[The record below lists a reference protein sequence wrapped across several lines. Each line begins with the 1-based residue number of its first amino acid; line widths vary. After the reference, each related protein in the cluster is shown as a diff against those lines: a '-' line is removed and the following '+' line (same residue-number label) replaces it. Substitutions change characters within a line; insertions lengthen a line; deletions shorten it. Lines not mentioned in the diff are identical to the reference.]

1 MLKEYLESIK
11 DLTPESNE
19 LTHRTFLQILLI
31 SLKDDFN
38 TEFKIEHE
46 PKKDKQGGQPD
57 FRVSY
62 QGLNIGYIENKRV
75 GTDLIQLL
83 KSDQI
88 LKYLELNPNLMLTDY
103 LNFVWVGK
111 DENNAPL
118 IKKEISVSS
127 LDELSKPLKPNP
139 QTECDLVE
147 LFKSFFNYE
156 AAPITNAKDFATHLS
171 APTKY
176 LKDALIQYQEK
187 AQVSSIFNN
196 FKEYL
201 YEELSFEDFS
211 DALAQTLTY
220 SLFLAKLNHP
230 FEKINLDNVRSSIPE
245 NFAVIRE
252 MADFL
257 KKLDAIKEIQWLLDE
272 ILSLINHVNMDSIIK
287 DLNDDKDPYLH
298 FYETFLSAYDPK
310 LREKK
315 GVYYTP
321 DSVVKFIINAL
332 DSLLK
337 THFKDAP
344 LGLKSALDN
353 ENIKLLDFAT
363 GTGTFLLEAFRKAL
377 ETRKTSDGGTSTKED
392 KYQNLLKQFYGF
404 EYLIAPYAIAHLN
417 LSQAFKEEFK
427 KPLKE
432 NDALQIILTNTL
444 IQPSEIAA
452 DRGLQPIF
460 EKELKSAQE
469 IKKDEKILI
478 ITGNPPYSGASSNEG
493 LFEWEVR
500 ATYGIEPEF
509 QTIEI
514 ERNVK
519 LTDKIKKLLKNIQT
533 QNEGDK
539 SVKNTNKDA
548 LKNLKKL
555 HSKYKLQKEKN
566 PKWLLD
572 DYVKFMRFAQ
582 NKIES
587 LGHGLFGFISN
598 NAFLD
603 NPTFRGLRR
612 SLLECY
618 DELYILNLHGNAR
631 KKEETPQGAKDEN
644 VFNIMQGVS
653 INLFVKKAQA
663 TKQKIL
669 QKIYYYDVYG
679 ERAEKYDFLA
689 QNDLNSIEWLELA
702 PREPFYLL
710 IPQKT
715 SLLDEYEQG
724 FSVQDMFQVGSTG
737 ICSQRDHVVFH
748 KDKESLLKLL
758 KDFSTLEPSELRR
771 IYNIKKDGRDW
782 RLEYA
787 IKDVKANANNLE
799 EYIVSCQ
806 YRPFDFY
813 YTYYTGKSKSFIAYP
828 RGEVFKHM
836 LPPPTNPKTPNQTCK
851 NVALNIARQ
860 SKMHGEW
867 RYVMA
872 HKELVDINLIASA
885 GSMGVGY
892 NYPICQFN
900 NPNYT
905 ENFTP
910 EFRSFIDKHYNHSFE
925 PLEVLGYIYALLYSP
940 NYRKRYEEFLKA
952 DYPKILFTNN
962 KDLFRVL
969 SLLGIELIGLHVLN
983 QESLNHSFEKLK
995 DATIGG
1001 SYYKEAHERNPIIK
1015 KPSYNEPEQRLYINH
1030 SAYFRGVS
1038 EEIYNYMIGGYG
1050 VLDKY
1055 LKSHKNESCNFDH
1068 VSNIIKVIART
1079 IEIQKTLGFLTSDLP
1094 HLKGNDSQA
1103 LMQEILQNPP
1113 PPPHLIPIS
1122 PLSYRAKPKPSEIL
1136 TLMPHSS
1143 AKKQAITISIAEAE
1157 VQPSLYSV
1165 LPNLALICDRG
1176 SKVSP
1181 ISNVFVTNMLCDL
1194 HVNGSGSYAFLL
1206 YRLE

>member
-11 DLTPESNE
+11 DLTPEKNE
-19 LTHRTFLQILLI
+19 HTHRAFLQKLLT
-31 SLKDDFN
+31 SLKENFN

-46 PKKDKQGGQPD
+46 PNRDKQGGQPD
-57 FRVSY
+57 FRISY
-62 QGLNIGYIENKRV
+62 QGRNIGYIENKRV
-75 GTDLIQLL
+75 GTDLNQLL
-83 KSDQI
+83 KSDQV

-103 LNFVWVGK
+103 LDFVWVGK
-111 DENNAPL
+111 DEENKPL
-118 IKKEISVSS
+118 IKREISIAS
-127 LDELSKPLKPNP
+127 LDELSKSLKPKP
-139 QTECDLVE
+139 QTERDLIAF
-147 LFKSFFNYE
+147 FKGFFNHE

-176 LKDALIQYQEK
+176 LKDALIQYQK
-187 AQVSSIFNN
+187 DTHVSSIFNN

-211 DALAQTLTY
+211 DAFAQTLTY
-220 SLFLAKLNHP
+220 SLFIAKLNHP
-230 FEKINLDNVRSSIPE
+230 FEKINLDNVRSSIPK

-257 KKLDAIKEIQWLLDE
+257 KKLDAIQEIQWLLNE
-272 ILSLINHVNMDSIIK
+272 ILNSINHVDMDSILK

-321 DSVVKFIINAL
+321 DSVVEFIINAL
-332 DSLLK
+332 DSLLT

-377 ETRKTSDGGTSTKED
+377 ETRKTSDGGISTKED

-444 IQPSEIAA
+444 IQPSEIVAY
-452 DRGLQPIF
+452 RGLNPIF
-460 EKELKSAQE
+460 EKELSNAQE
-469 IKKDEKILI
+469 IKKNENILI
-478 ITGNPPYSGASSNEG
+478 ITGNPPYSGASENKG
-493 LFEWEVR
+493 LFEWEVK

-514 ERNVK
+514 EKNIK
-519 LTDKIKKLLKNIQT
+519 LTDKIQTLLKNIQT
-533 QNEGDK
+533 QKESGSK
-539 SVKNTNKDA
+539 KDLKA
-548 LKNLKKL
+548 LKNL

-663 TKQKIL
+663 TKQKIC
-669 QKIYYYDVYG
+669 YYDVYG
-679 ERAEKYDFLA
+679 ERAEKYAFLA
-689 QNDLNSIEWLELA
+689 QNDLNSINWLELA

-710 IPQKT
+710 IPQET
-715 SLLDEYEQG
+715 PLLEEYEQG
-724 FSVQDMFQVGSTG
+724 FSVQEMFQIGSTG

-758 KDFSTLEPSELRR
+758 KDFSTLEPVELRR

-836 LPPPTNPKTPNQTCK
+836 LP
-851 NVALNIARQ
+851 
-860 SKMHGEW
+860 
-867 RYVMA
+867 
-872 HKELVDINLIASA
+872 
-885 GSMGVGY
+885 
-892 NYPICQFN
+892 
-900 NPNYT
+900 
-905 ENFTP
+905 
-910 EFRSFIDKHYNHSFE
+910 
-925 PLEVLGYIYALLYSP
+925 SP
-940 NYRKRYEEFLKA
+940 
-952 DYPKILFTNN
+952 
-962 KDLFRVL
+962 
-969 SLLGIELIGLHVLN
+969 
-983 QESLNHSFEKLK
+983 
-995 DATIGG
+995 
-1001 SYYKEAHERNPIIK
+1001 
-1015 KPSYNEPEQRLYINH
+1015 
-1030 SAYFRGVS
+1030 
-1038 EEIYNYMIGGYG
+1038 
-1050 VLDKY
+1050 
-1055 LKSHKNESCNFDH
+1055 
-1068 VSNIIKVIART
+1068 
-1079 IEIQKTLGFLTSDLP
+1079 
-1094 HLKGNDSQA
+1094 
-1103 LMQEILQNPP
+1103 
-1113 PPPHLIPIS
+1113 
-1122 PLSYRAKPKPSEIL
+1122 
-1136 TLMPHSS
+1136 
-1143 AKKQAITISIAEAE
+1143 
-1157 VQPSLYSV
+1157 
-1165 LPNLALICDRG
+1165 
-1176 SKVSP
+1176 
-1181 ISNVFVTNMLCDL
+1181 
-1194 HVNGSGSYAFLL
+1194 
-1206 YRLE
+1206 

>member
-11 DLTPESNE
+11 DITDKENE
-19 LTHRTFLQILLI
+19 LTHRLFLHNLLDK
-31 SLKDDFN
+31 LKDHFN
-38 TEFKIEHE
+38 KEFKIEHE
-46 PKKDKQGGQPD
+46 PKRDQGSQPD
-57 FRVSY
+57 FRVSF

-75 GTDLIQLL
+75 GTDLRKIVESE

-103 LNFVWVGK
+103 LNFMWVGK

-118 IKKEISVSS
+118 IKKTISIAS

-139 QTECDLVE
+139 QTERDLIE

-171 APTKY
+171 PRTRC
-176 LKDALIQYQEK
+176 LKEALNKNQEK
-187 AQVSSIFNN
+187 TQVSSIFNN
-196 FKEYL
+196 FKAYL

-220 SLFLAKLNHP
+220 SLFLSKLNHP
-230 FEKINLDNVRSSIPE
+230 FEKINLDNVRSSIPK

-257 KKLDAIKEIQWLLDE
+257 KKLDEIKEIQWLLNE
-272 ILSLINHVNMDSIIK
+272 ILSSINHVDMDSILK
-287 DLNDDKDPYLH
+287 DLKDDKDPYLH

-310 LREKK
+310 LRESK

-377 ETRKTSDGGTSTKED
+377 ETRKTSDGGISTKEE

-432 NDALQIILTNTL
+432 NDALKIILTNTL

-452 DRGLQPIF
+452 HRGLQPIF
-460 EKELKSAQE
+460 EKELKSAQK

-514 ERNVK
+514 EKKVK
-519 LTDKIKKLLKNIQT
+519 LTDKIQTLLNNIQKQKESGSKNALKELKN
-533 QNEGDK
+533 
-539 SVKNTNKDA
+539 
-548 LKNLKKL
+548 L

-618 DELYILNLHGNAR
+618 DELYIINLHGNAR
-631 KKEETPQGAKDEN
+631 KKEKTPQGAKDEN

-653 INLFVKKAQA
+653 INLFVKKAPA
-663 TKQKIL
+663 TRQKIF
-669 QKIYYYDVYG
+669 YYDVCG
-679 ERAEKYDFLA
+679 QRAEKYAFLA

-715 SLLDEYEQG
+715 PLLEEYEQG
-724 FSVQDMFQVGSTG
+724 FSVQEVFQVGGTG
-737 ICSQRDHVVFH
+737 ICSKKDHVVFH

-771 IYNIKKDGRDW
+771 KYDIGDDSRDW
-782 RLEYA
+782 RLNNA
-787 IKDVKANANNLE
+787 IKEVKTNIKRLE

-806 YRPFDFY
+806 YRPFDY
-813 YTYYTGKSKSFIAYP
+813 RWTYYTPNSRTFLAYP
-828 RGEVFKHM
+828 VYDVFKHM
-836 LPPPTNPKTPNQTCK
+836 LPPPPPN
-851 NVALNIARQ
+851 
-860 SKMHGEW
+860 
-867 RYVMA
+867 
-872 HKELVDINLIASA
+872 
-885 GSMGVGY
+885 
-892 NYPICQFN
+892 
-900 NPNYT
+900 
-905 ENFTP
+905 
-910 EFRSFIDKHYNHSFE
+910 
-925 PLEVLGYIYALLYSP
+925 
-940 NYRKRYEEFLKA
+940 
-952 DYPKILFTNN
+952 
-962 KDLFRVL
+962 
-969 SLLGIELIGLHVLN
+969 
-983 QESLNHSFEKLK
+983 
-995 DATIGG
+995 
-1001 SYYKEAHERNPIIK
+1001 
-1015 KPSYNEPEQRLYINH
+1015 KP
-1030 SAYFRGVS
+1030 
-1038 EEIYNYMIGGYG
+1038 
-1050 VLDKY
+1050 
-1055 LKSHKNESCNFDH
+1055 
-1068 VSNIIKVIART
+1068 
-1079 IEIQKTLGFLTSDLP
+1079 
-1094 HLKGNDSQA
+1094 
-1103 LMQEILQNPP
+1103 
-1113 PPPHLIPIS
+1113 
-1122 PLSYRAKPKPSEIL
+1122 
-1136 TLMPHSS
+1136 
-1143 AKKQAITISIAEAE
+1143 
-1157 VQPSLYSV
+1157 
-1165 LPNLALICDRG
+1165 
-1176 SKVSP
+1176 
-1181 ISNVFVTNMLCDL
+1181 
-1194 HVNGSGSYAFLL
+1194 
-1206 YRLE
+1206 

>member
-11 DLTPESNE
+11 DLTLEKNE
-19 LTHRTFLQILLI
+19 LTHRPSLHNLL
-31 SLKDDFN
+31 SRLKNHFN
-38 TEFKIEHE
+38 KEFKIEHE
-46 PKKDKQGGQPD
+46 PKREQGSQPD
-57 FRVSY
+57 FRVSF
-62 QGLNIGYIENKRV
+62 QGLNIGYIENKKV
-75 GTDLIQLL
+75 GVNLSQLL
-83 KSDQI
+83 KEDQI
-88 LKYLELNPNLMLTDY
+88 RKYLELNPNLMLTDY
-103 LNFVWVGK
+103 LNFMWVGK

-118 IKKEISVSS
+118 IKKEISVAS
-127 LDELSKPLKPNP
+127 LDELSKPLKPKP
-139 QTECDLVE
+139 QTERDLIE
-147 LFKSFFNYE
+147 LFKSFFNHE

-171 APTKY
+171 PRTRY
-176 LKDALIQYQEK
+176 LKDALIKYQEK
-187 AQVSSIFNN
+187 TQVSSIFKN

-230 FEKINLDNVRSSIPE
+230 FEKINLDNVRSSIPK

-257 KKLDAIKEIQWLLDE
+257 KKLDEIQEIQWLLNE
-272 ILSLINHVNMDSIIK
+272 ILSSINHVDMDSILK

-310 LREKK
+310 LRESK

-377 ETRKTSDGGTSTKED
+377 EMRKTSDGGISTKED

-417 LSQAFKEEFK
+417 ISQAFKEEFK

-432 NDALQIILTNTL
+432 NDAFKIILTNTL

-469 IKKDEKILI
+469 IKKDENILI

-493 LFEWEVR
+493 LFEWEVK

-514 ERNVK
+514 EKKAK
-519 LTDKIKKLLKNIQT
+519 LTDKIKKLLKNLQT
-533 QNEGDK
+533 QKESSNQTQKQSNK

-548 LKNLKKL
+548 LKSLKQL
-555 HSKYKLQKEKN
+555 HSKYKLQDEKN

-631 KKEETPQGAKDEN
+631 KKEKTPQGTDDEN

-653 INLFVKKAQA
+653 INLFVKKAQT
-663 TKQKIL
+663 TKQKIH
-669 QKIYYYDVYG
+669 YYDVYG
-679 ERAEKYDFLA
+679 ERAEKYAFLA
-689 QNDLNSIEWLELA
+689 QNDLNSIEWLELI

-710 IPQKT
+710 LPLET
-715 SLLDEYEQG
+715 RLLDEYEQG
-724 FSVQDMFQVGSTG
+724 FSVKDMFQVGGTG
-737 ICSQRDHVVFH
+737 ICSKRDHVVFH
-748 KDKESLLKLL
+748 KTKESLLELL

-771 IYNIKKDGRDW
+771 KYD
-782 RLEYA
+782 
-787 IKDVKANANNLE
+787 IKDTEGWKLGRAIENVKKNQHNLE
-799 EYIVSCQ
+799 KYIVLCQ
-806 YRPFDFY
+806 YRPFDY
-813 YTYYTGKSKSFIAYP
+813 RWTYYTDKSCGFLARPVYD
-828 RGEVFKHM
+828 VFKHM
-836 LPPPTNPKTPNQTCK
+836 LPPPPPPTNPKTPNQTRK
-851 NVALNIARQ
+851 NVALITSRRFCQ
-860 SKMHGEW
+860 SQK
-867 RYVMA
+867 
-872 HKELVDINLIASA
+872 S
-885 GSMGVGY
+885 GVGFVSNKISDLRTWTCPGMEGGDY
-892 NYPICQFN
+892 VNPLYH

-910 EFRSFIDKHYNHSFE
+910 EFRGFIDKHYNHSFE
-925 PLEVLGYIYALLYSP
+925 PLEILGYIYALLYSP
-940 NYRKRYEEFLKA
+940 NYRKRYEGFLKI
-952 DYPKILFTNN
+952 DYPKILFTEN
-962 KDLFRVL
+962 KDLFRAL

-983 QESLNHSFEKLK
+983 QESLNYSFEKLK
-995 DATIGG
+995 DATIGESG
-1001 SYYKEAHERNPIIK
+1001 YIEAHERNPIIS
-1015 KPSYNEPEQRLYINH
+1015 KPSHNEQRLYINY
-1030 SAYFRGVS
+1030 SAYFSGVS
-1038 EEIYNYMIGGYG
+1038 QEIYDYRIGGYC

-1055 LKSHKNESCNFDH
+1055 LKSHKNEPCDFDH
-1068 VSNIIKVIART
+1068 VTNIIKVIART

-1094 HLKGNDSQA
+1094 HLKGNDSKA

-1113 PPPHLIPIS
+1113 PPPPFN
-1122 PLSYRAKPKPSEIL
+1122 
-1136 TLMPHSS
+1136 TN
-1143 AKKQAITISIAEAE
+1143 
-1157 VQPSLYSV
+1157 V
-1165 LPNLALICDRG
+1165 ALILSRQAKAIGDLDFDGAFISKEASDNNIYRRG
-1176 SKVSP
+1176 GG
-1181 ISNVFVTNMLCDL
+1181 T
-1194 HVNGSGSYAFLL
+1194 AFPLFCL
-1206 YRLE
+1206 A

>member
-1 MLKEYLESIK
+1 MLKEYLEGIK

-19 LTHRTFLQILLI
+19 LTHRLFLHNLLI
-31 SLKDDFN
+31 SLKENFN
-38 TEFKIEHE
+38 KEFKIEHE
-46 PKKDKQGGQPD
+46 PNRDKQGGQPD

-75 GTDLIQLL
+75 GTDLRKIVESE
-83 KSDQI
+83 KSKQI

-103 LNFVWVGK
+103 LNFMWVGK

-118 IKKEISVSS
+118 IKKEISVAS

-139 QTECDLVE
+139 QTERDLIE
-147 LFKSFFNYE
+147 LFKSFFNHE

-171 APTKY
+171 PRTKY
-176 LKDALIQYQEK
+176 LKDALIKYQEK
-187 AQVSSIFNN
+187 VQVSSIFNN

-211 DALAQTLTY
+211 DVLAQTLTY

-230 FEKINLDNVRSSIPE
+230 FEKINLDNVRSSIPK

-257 KKLDAIKEIQWLLDE
+257 KKLDEIEEIQWLLNE
-272 ILSLINHVNMDSIIK
+272 ILSSINHVDMDSILK

-310 LREKK
+310 LRESK

-432 NDALQIILTNTL
+432 NDALKIILTNTL
-444 IQPSEIAA
+444 IQPKETDSDYRHLFNHI
-452 DRGLQPIF
+452 LQ
-460 EKELKSAQE
+460 EELNNAQK
-469 IKKDEKILI
+469 IKNENILI

-493 LFEWEVR
+493 LFEWEVK

-514 ERNVK
+514 EKKVK
-519 LTDKIKKLLKNIQT
+519 LTDKIQTLLKNIQT
-533 QNEGDK
+533 QKESG
-539 SVKNTNKDA
+539 SKNA
-548 LKNLKKL
+548 LKELKSL

-582 NKIES
+582 NKIKS

-631 KKEETPQGAKDEN
+631 KKEKTPQGAKDEN
-644 VFNIMQGVS
+644 VFNIKQGVS
-653 INLFVKKAQA
+653 INLFVKKAQT
-663 TKQKIL
+663 TKQKIH
-669 QKIYYYDVYG
+669 YYDVYG
-679 ERAEKYDFLA
+679 ERAEKYAFLA
-689 QNDLNSIEWLELA
+689 QNDLNSIEWLELT

-710 IPQKT
+710 LPLET
-715 SLLDEYEQG
+715 RLLDEYEQG
-724 FSVQDMFQVGSTG
+724 FSVQKMFQIGSTG

-758 KDFSTLEPSELRR
+758 KDFSTLEPNELRR
-771 IYNIKKDGRDW
+771 KYNIGDDGRDW

-787 IKDVKANANNLE
+787 IRDVRANADNLE
-799 EYIVSCQ
+799 KYIVLCQ
-806 YRPFDFY
+806 YRPFDY
-813 YTYYTGKSKSFIAYP
+813 RWTYYTGKSKSFIAYP
-828 RGEVFKHM
+828 RSEVFKHM
-836 LPPPTNPKTPNQTCK
+836 LPPQQTLKHPTK
-851 NVALNIARQ
+851 
-860 SKMHGEW
+860 
-867 RYVMA
+867 
-872 HKELVDINLIASA
+872 
-885 GSMGVGY
+885 
-892 NYPICQFN
+892 
-900 NPNYT
+900 
-905 ENFTP
+905 
-910 EFRSFIDKHYNHSFE
+910 
-925 PLEVLGYIYALLYSP
+925 
-940 NYRKRYEEFLKA
+940 
-952 DYPKILFTNN
+952 
-962 KDLFRVL
+962 
-969 SLLGIELIGLHVLN
+969 
-983 QESLNHSFEKLK
+983 
-995 DATIGG
+995 
-1001 SYYKEAHERNPIIK
+1001 
-1015 KPSYNEPEQRLYINH
+1015 
-1030 SAYFRGVS
+1030 
-1038 EEIYNYMIGGYG
+1038 
-1050 VLDKY
+1050 
-1055 LKSHKNESCNFDH
+1055 
-1068 VSNIIKVIART
+1068 
-1079 IEIQKTLGFLTSDLP
+1079 
-1094 HLKGNDSQA
+1094 
-1103 LMQEILQNPP
+1103 
-1113 PPPHLIPIS
+1113 
-1122 PLSYRAKPKPSEIL
+1122 RAKMS
-1136 TLMPHSS
+1136 
-1143 AKKQAITISIAEAE
+1143 
-1157 VQPSLYSV
+1157 
-1165 LPNLALICDRG
+1165 R
-1176 SKVSP
+1176 
-1181 ISNVFVTNMLCDL
+1181 
-1194 HVNGSGSYAFLL
+1194 
-1206 YRLE
+1206 

>member
-19 LTHRTFLQILLI
+19 LTHRTFLQILLKG
-31 SLKDDFN
+31 LKDNFN
-38 TEFKIEHE
+38 KEFKIEHE
-46 PKKDKQGGQPD
+46 PNRDKQGGQPD
-57 FRVSY
+57 FRISY

-75 GTDLIQLL
+75 GTNLNRLL

-88 LKYLELNPNLMLTDY
+88 LKYLKLNPNLMLTDY

-111 DENNAPL
+111 DEENKPS
-118 IKKEISVSS
+118 IKREISIAS
-127 LDELSKPLKPNP
+127 LDELSKPLKPKP
-139 QTECDLVE
+139 QTERDLIE
-147 LFKSFFNYE
+147 LFRGFFNHE
-156 AAPITNAKDFATHLS
+156 AAPITNAKDFANALS

-176 LKDALIQYQEK
+176 LKDALIAYQKDE
-187 AQVSSIFNN
+187 QVSSIFKN

-211 DALAQTLTY
+211 DAFAQTLTY
-220 SLFLAKLNHP
+220 SLFIAKLNHP
-230 FEKINLDNVRSSIPE
+230 FEKIDLDNVRSSIPK

-257 KKLDAIKEIQWLLDE
+257 KKLDAIQEIQWLLNE
-272 ILSLINHVNMDSIIK
+272 ILSLINHVDMGSIIK

-321 DSVVKFIINAL
+321 DSVVEFIINAL

-377 ETRKTSDGGTSTKED
+377 EMRKTSDGGISTKED

-432 NDALQIILTNTL
+432 NDALKIILTNTL
-444 IQPSEIAA
+444 IQPSEIVAY
-452 DRGLQPIF
+452 RGLNPIF
-460 EKELKSAQE
+460 EKELSNAQE
-469 IKKDEKILI
+469 IKKNENILI
-478 ITGNPPYSGASSNEG
+478 ITGNPPYSGASENKG
-493 LFEWEVR
+493 LFEWEVK

-514 ERNVK
+514 EKNVK
-519 LTDKIKKLLKNIQT
+519 LTDKIQTLLKNIQK
-533 QNEGDK
+533 QKESG
-539 SVKNTNKDA
+539 SKND
-548 LKNLKKL
+548 LKKL
-555 HSKYKLQKEKN
+555 KSLHSKHKLQKEKN

-653 INLFVKKAQA
+653 INLFVKKAQT
-663 TKQKIL
+663 TKPKIF
-669 QKIYYYDVYG
+669 YYDVYG
-679 ERAEKYDFLA
+679 ERAEKYAFLA

-702 PREPFYLL
+702 PREPFYSL
-710 IPQKT
+710 IPQET
-715 SLLDEYEQG
+715 PLLEEYEQG
-724 FSVQDMFQVGSTG
+724 FSVQEMFQISSVGIVTG
-737 ICSQRDHVVFH
+737 
-748 KDKESLLKLL
+748 KDKIFIANNTESLKEQVLKYCNEFNEQCV
-758 KDFSTLEPSELRR
+758 KD
-771 IYNIKKDGRDW
+771 IH
-782 RLEYA
+782 
-787 IKDVKANANNLE
+787 
-799 EYIVSCQ
+799 
-806 YRPFDFY
+806 YRPFDIRKVY
-813 YTYYTGKSKSFIAYP
+813 YDTKKLERARENT
-828 RGEVFKHM
+828 FKHM
-836 LPPPTNPKTPNQTCK
+836 LPPPPPTNPKAPNQTRK
-851 NVALNIARQ
+851 NVALNTPRQ
-860 SKMHGEW
+860 LKNNDKSW
-867 RYVMA
+867 TQCFISSC
-872 HKELVDINLIASA
+872 INDQGLSSGGNGA
-885 GSMGVGY
+885 GV
-892 NYPICQFN
+892 NYPLYQFKH
-900 NPNYT
+900 PNYT

-910 EFRSFIDKHYNHSFE
+910 EFRSFIDKHYSHHFE

-940 NYRKRYEEFLKA
+940 HYRKRYEDFLKA
-952 DYPKILFTNN
+952 DYPKILFTKN
-962 KDLFRVL
+962 KDLFRAL

-983 QESLNHSFEKLK
+983 QESLNYSFDKLK
-995 DATIGG
+995 DATIGE
-1001 SYYKEAHERNPIIK
+1001 SYYSLSGKSTEEHDRNPIIK
-1015 KPSYNEPEQRLYINH
+1015 KPSHNEPEQRLYINH

-1038 EEIYNYMIGGYG
+1038 EEIHDYMIGGYG

-1055 LKSHKNESCNFDH
+1055 LKSHKNEPCDFDH
-1068 VSNIIKVIART
+1068 VTNIIKVIACT

-1094 HLKGNDSQA
+1094 HLKGNDSKA

-1113 PPPHLIPIS
+1113 HPPHLMPIS

-1143 AKKQAITISIAEAE
+1143 AKKRATTISTAEAE
-1157 VQPSLYSV
+1157 DQLSLYSV

-1181 ISNVFVTNMLCDL
+1181 ISNVFVTGMLCDL
-1194 HVNGSGSYAFLL
+1194 HLNGSGSYAFLL
-1206 YRLE
+1206 YRLK

>member
-11 DLTPESNE
+11 DLTTEENE
-19 LTHRTFLQILLI
+19 LTHRPSLHNLLDK
-31 SLKDDFN
+31 LKNHFN
-38 TEFKIEHE
+38 KEFKIEHE
-46 PKKDKQGGQPD
+46 PERKQGSQPD
-57 FRVSY
+57 FRVSF

-75 GTDLIQLL
+75 GADLSQLL

-111 DENNAPL
+111 DENNEPL
-118 IKKEISVSS
+118 IKKEISVAS
-127 LDELSKPLKPNP
+127 LDELSKPPKA
-139 QTECDLVE
+139 QTERDLIE
-147 LFKSFFNYE
+147 LFKSFFNHE
-156 AAPITNAKDFATHLS
+156 AAPIANAKDFATHLS
-171 APTKY
+171 PRTRC
-176 LKDALIQYQEK
+176 LKEALIQNQEK
-187 AQVSSIFNN
+187 TQVSSIFNN
-196 FKEYL
+196 FKVYL

-230 FEKINLDNVRSSIPE
+230 FEKINLDNVRSSIPK

-257 KKLDAIKEIQWLLDE
+257 KKLDEIKEIQWLLNE
-272 ILSLINHVNMDSIIK
+272 ILSLINHVDMGSILK

-337 THFKDAP
+337 THFRDAP

-432 NDALQIILTNTL
+432 NDALKIILTNTL

-460 EKELKSAQE
+460 EKELKNAQE
-469 IKKDEKILI
+469 IKKDENILI

-493 LFEWEVR
+493 LFEWEVK
-500 ATYGIEPEF
+500 ATYGIEPKF

-514 ERNVK
+514 EKNVK
-519 LTDKIKKLLKNIQT
+519 LTDKIKTLLKNLQKQKESGS
-533 QNEGDK
+533 QN
-539 SVKNTNKDA
+539 A
-548 LKNLKKL
+548 LKELKNL
-555 HSKYKLQKEKN
+555 HSKYKLQNEKN

-631 KKEETPQGAKDEN
+631 KKEKTPQGAKDEN

-653 INLFVKKAQA
+653 INLFVKKAQI
-663 TKQKIL
+663 TKPKIR
-669 QKIYYYDVYG
+669 YYDVYG
-679 ERAEKYDFLA
+679 ERAEKYAFLA
-689 QNDLNSIEWLELA
+689 QHDINSIEWLELI
-702 PREPFYLL
+702 PREPFYSLL
-710 IPQKT
+710 PLET
-715 SLLDEYEQG
+715 HLLDEYEQG
-724 FSVQDMFQVGSTG
+724 FSVQDMFQISSVGIVTG
-737 ICSQRDHVVFH
+737 RDRIFIANNT
-748 KDKESLLKLL
+748 ESLKEQVLKYCNE
-758 KDFSTLEPSELRR
+758 FNEQ
-771 IYNIKKDGRDW
+771 Y
-782 RLEYA
+782 
-787 IKDVKANANNLE
+787 IKD
-799 EYIVSCQ
+799 IH
-806 YRPFDFY
+806 YRPFDIRKVY
-813 YTYYTGKSKSFIAYP
+813 YDTKKLERARENT
-828 RGEVFKHM
+828 FKHM
-836 LPPPTNPKTPNQTCK
+836 LPPPTNPKNTQSNTQNVVLNTPRQLK
-851 NVALNIARQ
+851 NNDKSWTQCFI
-860 SKMHGEW
+860 SSS
-867 RYVMA
+867 
-872 HKELVDINLIASA
+872 INDQGLSSGGNGA
-885 GSMGVGY
+885 GV
-892 NYPICQFN
+892 NYPLYQFRD
-900 NPNYT
+900 PNYT

-940 NYRKRYEEFLKA
+940 NYRKRYEDFLKA
-952 DYPKILFTNN
+952 DYPKILFTKN
-962 KDLFRVL
+962 KDLFRAL

-983 QESLNHSFEKLK
+983 EESLNYSFEKLK
-995 DATIGG
+995 DATIGE
-1001 SYYKEAHERNPIIK
+1001 SCYSPSSKLTEAHDRNPIIK

-1038 EEIYNYMIGGYG
+1038 KEIYDYRIGGYC

-1055 LKSHKNESCNFDH
+1055 LKSHKNEPCDFDH
-1068 VSNIIKVIART
+1068 VTHIIKVIART

-1094 HLKGNDSQA
+1094 HLKGNDSKA
-1103 LMQEILQNPP
+1103 LMQEILHNPP
-1113 PPPHLIPIS
+1113 PPPHLS
-1122 PLSYRAKPKPSEIL
+1122 QVAL
-1136 TLMPHSS
+1136 
-1143 AKKQAITISIAEAE
+1143 SIARQSKIQGAWSSVMATGTPIEFCCIIYGAIM
-1157 VQPSLYSV
+1157 PLYLISL
-1165 LPNLALICDRG
+1165 
-1176 SKVSP
+1176 
-1181 ISNVFVTNMLCDL
+1181 
-1194 HVNGSGSYAFLL
+1194 
-1206 YRLE
+1206 

>member
-11 DLTPESNE
+11 DLTPEENE
-19 LTHRTFLQILLI
+19 LTHRPSLHNLL
-31 SLKDDFN
+31 SRLKDNFN
-38 TEFKIEHE
+38 KEFKIEHE
-46 PKKDKQGGQPD
+46 PKKEQGSQPD
-57 FRVSY
+57 FRVSF

-75 GTDLIQLL
+75 GANLSQLL

-88 LKYLELNPNLMLTDY
+88 RKYLELNPNLMLTDY
-103 LNFVWVGK
+103 LNFMWVGK
-111 DENNAPL
+111 DENNAPS
-118 IKKEISVSS
+118 IKKEISVASP
-127 LDELSKPLKPNP
+127 DELSKPLKPKP
-139 QTECDLVE
+139 QTECDLIE
-147 LFKSFFNYE
+147 LFKSFFNHE

-171 APTKY
+171 PRTRY
-176 LKDALIQYQEK
+176 LKDALIKYQEK
-187 AQVSSIFNN
+187 TQVSSIFNN

-257 KKLDAIKEIQWLLDE
+257 KKLDGIKEIQWLLNE
-272 ILSLINHVNMDSIIK
+272 ILSSINHVDMDSILK

-310 LREKK
+310 LRESK

-377 ETRKTSDGGTSTKED
+377 EMRKTSDGGISTKED

-404 EYLIAPYAIAHLN
+404 EYLIAPYTIAHLN

-432 NDALQIILTNTL
+432 NDALKIILTNTL

-452 DRGLQPIF
+452 YRGLNPIF
-460 EKELKSAQE
+460 ETELLNAQE
-469 IKKDEKILI
+469 IKKDENILI

-493 LFEWEVR
+493 LFEWEVK

-514 ERNVK
+514 EKKVK
-519 LTDKIKKLLKNIQT
+519 LTDKIKTLLKNLQT
-533 QNEGDK
+533 QKQGDK

-548 LKNLKKL
+548 LKSLKQL
-555 HSKYKLQKEKN
+555 HSKYKLQDEKN

-582 NKIES
+582 NKIEL

-612 SLLECY
+612 SLLKCY

-631 KKEETPQGAKDEN
+631 KKEKTPQGADDKN
-644 VFNIMQGVS
+644 VFNIKQGVS
-653 INLFVKKAQA
+653 INLFVKNPQI
-663 TKQKIL
+663 TKQKIH
-669 QKIYYYDVYG
+669 YYDVYG
-679 ERAEKYDFLA
+679 EKAEKYAFLA
-689 QNDLNSIEWLELA
+689 QNDLNSIEWLELT

-710 IPQKT
+710 LPLET
-715 SLLDEYEQG
+715 CLLDEYEQG
-724 FSVQDMFQVGSTG
+724 FSVKDMFQVGGTG
-737 ICSQRDHVVFH
+737 ICSKRDHVVFH
-748 KDKESLLKLL
+748 KKKESLLELL

-771 IYNIKKDGRDW
+771 NYNIGDDSRDW

-787 IKDVKANANNLE
+787 IRDIRANAENLE
-799 EYIVSCQ
+799 KYIVLCQ
-806 YRPFDFY
+806 YRPFDY
-813 YTYYTGKSKSFIAYP
+813 RWTYYTPNSRTFLAYP
-828 RGEVFKHM
+828 VYDVFKHM
-836 LPPPTNPKTPNQTCK
+836 LPPLPPPTNPKTPNQTRK
-851 NVALNIARQ
+851 NVALITSRRFCQ
-860 SKMHGEW
+860 SQK
-867 RYVMA
+867 
-872 HKELVDINLIASA
+872 S
-885 GSMGVGY
+885 GVGFVSNKISGLRTWTCPGMEGGDY
-892 NYPICQFN
+892 VNPLYH

-910 EFRSFIDKHYNHSFE
+910 KFRDFIDKHYNHAFE
-925 PLEVLGYIYALLYSP
+925 PLEILGYIYALLYSP
-940 NYRKRYEEFLKA
+940 NYRKRYEDFLKA
-952 DYPKILFTNN
+952 DYPKILFTEN
-962 KDLFRVL
+962 KDLFRAL

-983 QESLNHSFEKLK
+983 QESLNYSFEKLK
-995 DATIGG
+995 DATIGESG
-1001 SYYKEAHERNPIIK
+1001 YIEVHERNPIISQ
-1015 KPSYNEPEQRLYINH
+1015 KPSHNEPEKRLYINH
-1030 SAYFRGVS
+1030 SAYFSGVS
-1038 EEIYNYMIGGYG
+1038 QEIYDYRIGGYC

-1055 LKSHKNESCNFDH
+1055 LKSHKNESCDFDH
-1068 VSNIIKVIART
+1068 VTRIIKVIART

-1094 HLKGNDSQA
+1094 HLKGNDSEA

-1113 PPPHLIPIS
+1113 PILSRQAKTIGDLDFDAAFIS
-1122 PLSYRAKPKPSEIL
+1122 KEASDNNIYRRGGGTAFPLFCL
-1136 TLMPHSS
+1136 
-1143 AKKQAITISIAEAE
+1143 
-1157 VQPSLYSV
+1157 V
-1165 LPNLALICDRG
+1165 
-1176 SKVSP
+1176 
-1181 ISNVFVTNMLCDL
+1181 
-1194 HVNGSGSYAFLL
+1194 
-1206 YRLE
+1206 

>member
-1 MLKEYLESIK
+1 MLKEYLEGIK
-11 DLTPESNE
+11 NITPEKNE
-19 LTHRTFLQILLI
+19 LTHRAFLQILLKG
-31 SLKDDFN
+31 LKDNFN
-38 TEFKIEHE
+38 KEFKIEHE
-46 PKKDKQGGQPD
+46 PERKQGSQPD

-75 GTDLIQLL
+75 GTDLSQLL
-83 KSDQI
+83 KSDQV

-103 LNFVWVGK
+103 LNFMWVGK
-111 DENNAPL
+111 DENNEPS
-118 IKKEISVSS
+118 IKREISVAS

-139 QTECDLVE
+139 QTERDLIE

-156 AAPITNAKDFATHLS
+156 AAPITNAKDFATRLS
-171 APTKY
+171 APTRY
-176 LKDALIQYQEK
+176 LKDALIKYQEK
-187 AQVSSIFNN
+187 AQVSSIFKN

-230 FEKINLDNVRSSIPE
+230 FEKIDLDNVRSSIPK

-257 KKLDAIKEIQWLLDE
+257 KRLDSIKEIQWLLDE
-272 ILSLINHVNMDSIIK
+272 ILILINHVDMDSIVK

-310 LREKK
+310 LRESK

-377 ETRKTSDGGTSTKED
+377 EMRKTSDGGISTKED

-432 NDALQIILTNTL
+432 NDALKIILTNTL
-444 IQPSEIAA
+444 IQPSEIVAY
-452 DRGLQPIF
+452 RGLSPIF
-460 EKELKSAQE
+460 EKELLNAQE
-469 IKKDEKILI
+469 IKKNENILI
-478 ITGNPPYSGASSNEG
+478 ITGNPPYSGASENKG
-493 LFEWEVR
+493 LFEWEVK

-514 ERNVK
+514 EKKVK
-519 LTDKIKKLLKNIQT
+519 LTDKIQTLLNNIQT
-533 QNEGDK
+533 QKESGSKNAPK
-539 SVKNTNKDA
+539 SGSKDA
-548 LKNLKKL
+548 LKALKSL
-555 HSKYKLQKEKN
+555 HSKYKLQNEKN

-582 NKIES
+582 NKIEL

-663 TKQKIL
+663 TKPKIF
-669 QKIYYYDVYG
+669 YYDVYG
-679 ERAEKYDFLA
+679 ERAEKYVFLA
-689 QNDLNSIEWLELA
+689 QNDLNSIEWLEIA

-715 SLLDEYEQG
+715 PLLEEYEQG
-724 FSVQDMFQVGSTG
+724 FSVQDMFQVGGTG
-737 ICSQRDHVVFH
+737 ICSKRDHVVFH

-771 IYNIKKDGRDW
+771 KYDIGDDSRDW
-782 RLEYA
+782 RLNNA
-787 IKDVKANANNLE
+787 IKEVKTNIKRLE

-806 YRPFDFY
+806 YRPFDY
-813 YTYYTGKSKSFIAYP
+813 RWTYYTPNSRTFLAYP
-828 RGEVFKHM
+828 VYDVFKHM
-836 LPPPTNPKTPNQTCK
+836 LPPPPNKT
-851 NVALNIARQ
+851 
-860 SKMHGEW
+860 
-867 RYVMA
+867 
-872 HKELVDINLIASA
+872 
-885 GSMGVGY
+885 
-892 NYPICQFN
+892 
-900 NPNYT
+900 
-905 ENFTP
+905 
-910 EFRSFIDKHYNHSFE
+910 
-925 PLEVLGYIYALLYSP
+925 
-940 NYRKRYEEFLKA
+940 
-952 DYPKILFTNN
+952 
-962 KDLFRVL
+962 
-969 SLLGIELIGLHVLN
+969 
-983 QESLNHSFEKLK
+983 
-995 DATIGG
+995 
-1001 SYYKEAHERNPIIK
+1001 
-1015 KPSYNEPEQRLYINH
+1015 
-1030 SAYFRGVS
+1030 
-1038 EEIYNYMIGGYG
+1038 
-1050 VLDKY
+1050 
-1055 LKSHKNESCNFDH
+1055 
-1068 VSNIIKVIART
+1068 
-1079 IEIQKTLGFLTSDLP
+1079 
-1094 HLKGNDSQA
+1094 
-1103 LMQEILQNPP
+1103 
-1113 PPPHLIPIS
+1113 
-1122 PLSYRAKPKPSEIL
+1122 
-1136 TLMPHSS
+1136 
-1143 AKKQAITISIAEAE
+1143 
-1157 VQPSLYSV
+1157 
-1165 LPNLALICDRG
+1165 
-1176 SKVSP
+1176 
-1181 ISNVFVTNMLCDL
+1181 
-1194 HVNGSGSYAFLL
+1194 
-1206 YRLE
+1206 

>member
-11 DLTPESNE
+11 DLTPEKNE
-19 LTHRTFLQILLI
+19 LTHRSSLQNLLNR
-31 SLKDDFN
+31 LKDNFN
-38 TEFKIEHE
+38 KEFKIEHE
-46 PKKDKQGGQPD
+46 PKKEQGSQPD
-57 FRVSY
+57 FCVSF
-62 QGLNIGYIENKRV
+62 QGLNIGYIENKRA
-75 GTDLIQLL
+75 GANLSQLL

-88 LKYLELNPNLMLTDY
+88 RKYLELNPNLMLTDY

-118 IKKEISVSS
+118 IKKEISVAS
-127 LDELSKPLKPNP
+127 LDELSKPLKPKP
-139 QTECDLVE
+139 QTERDLIE
-147 LFKSFFNYE
+147 LFKSFFNHE

-171 APTKY
+171 PRTRY
-176 LKDALIQYQEK
+176 LKDALIKYQEK
-187 AQVSSIFNN
+187 TQVSSIFNN

-257 KKLDAIKEIQWLLDE
+257 KKLDGIKEIQWLLNE
-272 ILSLINHVNMDSIIK
+272 ILSSINHVDMDSIIK

-310 LREKK
+310 LRESK

-377 ETRKTSDGGTSTKED
+377 EMRKTSDGGISTKED

-432 NDALQIILTNTL
+432 NDVLKIILTNTL

-452 DRGLQPIF
+452 YRGLNPIF
-460 EKELKSAQE
+460 EIELLNAQK
-469 IKKDEKILI
+469 IKKDENILI

-493 LFEWEVR
+493 LFEWEVK

-509 QTIEI
+509 QTIETKK
-514 ERNVK
+514 NVK
-519 LTDKIKKLLKNIQT
+519 LADEIKTLLKNIQT
-533 QNEGDK
+533 QKQGDK
-539 SVKNTNKDA
+539 SVKNTNKNA
-548 LKNLKKL
+548 LKTLKKL
-555 HSKYKLQKEKN
+555 HSKYKLQDEQN

-631 KKEETPQGAKDEN
+631 KKEKTPQGADDEN
-644 VFNIMQGVS
+644 VFNIKQGVS
-653 INLFVKKAQA
+653 INLFVKKAQI
-663 TKQKIL
+663 TKQKIH
-669 QKIYYYDVYG
+669 YYDVYG
-679 ERAEKYDFLA
+679 ERAEKYAFLA
-689 QNDLNSIEWLELA
+689 QNDLNSIEWLELT
-702 PREPFYLL
+702 PRKPFYLL
-710 IPQKT
+710 LPLET
-715 SLLDEYEQG
+715 RLLDEYEQG
-724 FSVQDMFQVGSTG
+724 FSVKDMFQISSVGIVTG
-737 ICSQRDHVVFH
+737 RDRIFIANNT
-748 KDKESLLKLL
+748 ESLKEQVLKYCNE
-758 KDFSTLEPSELRR
+758 FNEQC
-771 IYNIKKDGRDW
+771 
-782 RLEYA
+782 
-787 IKDVKANANNLE
+787 IKD
-799 EYIVSCQ
+799 IH
-806 YRPFDFY
+806 YRPFDIRKVY
-813 YTYYTGKSKSFIAYP
+813 YDTKKLERARENT
-828 RGEVFKHM
+828 FKHM
-836 LPPPTNPKTPNQTCK
+836 LPPPTNPKTPNQMRK
-851 NVALNIARQ
+851 NVALNTPRQ
-860 SKMHGEW
+860 LKNNDKSW
-867 RYVMA
+867 TQCFISSR
-872 HKELVDINLIASA
+872 INDQGLSSGGNGA
-885 GSMGVGY
+885 GV
-892 NYPICQFN
+892 NYPLYQFRD
-900 NPNYT
+900 PNYT

-910 EFRSFIDKHYNHSFE
+910 EFRGFIDKHYNHSFE

-940 NYRKRYEEFLKA
+940 NYRKRYEDFLKA
-952 DYPKILFTNN
+952 DYPKILFTEN

-983 QESLNHSFEKLK
+983 QESLNYSFEKLK
-995 DATIGG
+995 DATIGE
-1001 SYYKEAHERNPIIK
+1001 SCYKEAHERNPIIK
-1015 KPSYNEPEQRLYINH
+1015 KPSHNEPEKRLYINH
-1030 SAYFRGVS
+1030 SAYFSGVS
-1038 EEIYNYMIGGYG
+1038 QEIYDYRIGGYC

-1055 LKSHKNESCNFDH
+1055 LKSHKNESCDFDH
-1068 VSNIIKVIART
+1068 VTRIIKVIART

-1094 HLKGNDSQA
+1094 HLKGNDSKA

-1113 PPPHLIPIS
+1113 PPPPI
-1122 PLSYRAKPKPSEIL
+1122 
-1136 TLMPHSS
+1136 
-1143 AKKQAITISIAEAE
+1143 
-1157 VQPSLYSV
+1157 
-1165 LPNLALICDRG
+1165 
-1176 SKVSP
+1176 
-1181 ISNVFVTNMLCDL
+1181 
-1194 HVNGSGSYAFLL
+1194 
-1206 YRLE
+1206 

>member
-1 MLKEYLESIK
+1 MLKEYLEGIK
-11 DLTPESNE
+11 DLTPEKNE
-19 LTHRTFLQILLI
+19 LTHRPSLYNLLKG
-31 SLKDDFN
+31 LKNHFN
-38 TEFKIEHE
+38 KEFKIEHE
-46 PKKDKQGGQPD
+46 PERKQGSQPD

-75 GTDLIQLL
+75 GTDLRKIVESE
-83 KSDQI
+83 KSKQI

-103 LNFVWVGK
+103 LNFMWVGK

-118 IKKEISVSS
+118 IKKEISVAS

-139 QTECDLVE
+139 QTERDLIE

-156 AAPITNAKDFATHLS
+156 AAPITNAKDFATRLS

-176 LKDALIQYQEK
+176 LKDALITYQK
-187 AQVSSIFNN
+187 DTQVSSIFKN

-211 DALAQTLTY
+211 DAFAQTLTY

-230 FEKINLDNVRSSIPE
+230 SEKINLDNVRSSIPE

-257 KKLDAIKEIQWLLDE
+257 KKLDAIKEIQWLLNE
-272 ILSLINHVNMDSIIK
+272 ILSLINHVDMDSIIK

-310 LREKK
+310 LRESK

-337 THFKDAP
+337 MHFKDAP

-377 ETRKTSDGGTSTKED
+377 EVRKTSDGGISTKED

-417 LSQAFKEEFK
+417 LSQAFKQEFK

-444 IQPSEIAA
+444 MQPSEIVTH
-452 DRGLQPIF
+452 RGLQPIF

-493 LFEWEVR
+493 LFEWEVK

-509 QTIEI
+509 QTIETKKNI
-514 ERNVK
+514 K
-519 LTDKIKKLLKNIQT
+519 LTDEIQTLLNNIQK
-533 QNEGDK
+533 QKESN
-539 SVKNTNKDA
+539 SKNA
-548 LKNLKKL
+548 LKELKKL

-644 VFNIMQGVS
+644 VFNIKQGVS
-653 INLFVKKAQA
+653 VNLFVKKAQT
-663 TKQKIL
+663 TKQKIH
-669 QKIYYYDVYG
+669 YYDVYG
-679 ERAEKYDFLA
+679 QRAEKYAFLA
-689 QNDLNSIEWLELA
+689 QNDLNSIEWLEIA

-710 IPQKT
+710 LPLET
-715 SLLDEYEQG
+715 PLLEEYEQG
-724 FSVQDMFQVGSTG
+724 FSVQEMFQIGSTG

-748 KDKESLLKLL
+748 KDKENLLKLL

-771 IYNIKKDGRDW
+771 KYNIKKDGRDW

-836 LPPPTNPKTPNQTCK
+836 LPPQQTLK
-851 NVALNIARQ
+851 
-860 SKMHGEW
+860 H
-867 RYVMA
+867 
-872 HKELVDINLIASA
+872 
-885 GSMGVGY
+885 
-892 NYPICQFN
+892 PI
-900 NPNYT
+900 
-905 ENFTP
+905 
-910 EFRSFIDKHYNHSFE
+910 K
-925 PLEVLGYIYALLYSP
+925 
-940 NYRKRYEEFLKA
+940 
-952 DYPKILFTNN
+952 
-962 KDLFRVL
+962 
-969 SLLGIELIGLHVLN
+969 
-983 QESLNHSFEKLK
+983 
-995 DATIGG
+995 
-1001 SYYKEAHERNPIIK
+1001 
-1015 KPSYNEPEQRLYINH
+1015 
-1030 SAYFRGVS
+1030 
-1038 EEIYNYMIGGYG
+1038 
-1050 VLDKY
+1050 
-1055 LKSHKNESCNFDH
+1055 
-1068 VSNIIKVIART
+1068 
-1079 IEIQKTLGFLTSDLP
+1079 
-1094 HLKGNDSQA
+1094 
-1103 LMQEILQNPP
+1103 
-1113 PPPHLIPIS
+1113 
-1122 PLSYRAKPKPSEIL
+1122 RAKMS
-1136 TLMPHSS
+1136 H
-1143 AKKQAITISIAEAE
+1143 
-1157 VQPSLYSV
+1157 
-1165 LPNLALICDRG
+1165 
-1176 SKVSP
+1176 
-1181 ISNVFVTNMLCDL
+1181 
-1194 HVNGSGSYAFLL
+1194 
-1206 YRLE
+1206 

>member
-11 DLTPESNE
+11 DLTPEKNE
-19 LTHRTFLQILLI
+19 LTHRSSLQNLLDK
-31 SLKDDFN
+31 LKNHFN
-38 TEFKIEHE
+38 KEFKIEHE
-46 PKKDKQGGQPD
+46 PNRDKQGGQPD
-57 FRVSY
+57 FRISY

-75 GTDLIQLL
+75 GTDLRQLL
-83 KSDQI
+83 ENKQI
-88 LKYLELNPNLMLTDY
+88 HKYLELNPNLMLTDY

-111 DENNAPL
+111 DENNEPS
-118 IKKEISVSS
+118 IKRGISIAS

-139 QTECDLVE
+139 QTERDLIE
-147 LFKSFFNYE
+147 FFRGFFNHE
-156 AAPITNAKDFATHLS
+156 AAPITNAKDFANALS
-171 APTKY
+171 APTRY
-176 LKDALIQYQEK
+176 LKDALIAYQK
-187 AQVSSIFNN
+187 DDQVSSIFKN

-211 DALAQTLTY
+211 DAFAQTLTY
-220 SLFLAKLNHP
+220 SLFIAKLNHP
-230 FEKINLDNVRSSIPE
+230 FEKINLDNVRSSIPK

-257 KKLDAIKEIQWLLDE
+257 KKLDEIKEIQWLLNE
-272 ILSLINHVNMDSIIK
+272 ILNLINHVDMDSILK

-310 LREKK
+310 LRESK

-377 ETRKTSDGGTSTKED
+377 EVRKTSDGGTSTKED

-460 EKELKSAQE
+460 EKELSNAQK
-469 IKKDEKILI
+469 IKTNEKILI
-478 ITGNPPYSGASSNEG
+478 ITGNPPYSGASENKG
-493 LFEWEVR
+493 LFEWEVK

-514 ERNVK
+514 EKNVK
-519 LTDKIKKLLKNIQT
+519 LTNKIQTLLKNVQT
-533 QNEGDK
+533 QTESG
-539 SVKNTNKDA
+539 SKNA
-548 LKNLKKL
+548 LKELKNL

-582 NKIES
+582 NKIKS

-653 INLFVKKAQA
+653 INLFVKNPQVVK
-663 TKQKIL
+663 

-679 ERAEKYDFLA
+679 ERAEKYTFLA

-710 IPQKT
+710 IPQET
-715 SLLDEYEQG
+715 LLLDEYEQG
-724 FSVQDMFQVGSTG
+724 FSVQDMFQVGGTG
-737 ICSQRDHVVFH
+737 ICSKRDHIVFH

-771 IYNIKKDGRDW
+771 KYDIGDDSRDW
-782 RLEYA
+782 RLNNA
-787 IKDVKANANNLE
+787 IKEVKTNVKRLE

-806 YRPFDFY
+806 YRPFDY
-813 YTYYTGKSKSFIAYP
+813 RWTY
-828 RGEVFKHM
+828 
-836 LPPPTNPKTPNQTCK
+836 
-851 NVALNIARQ
+851 
-860 SKMHGEW
+860 
-867 RYVMA
+867 
-872 HKELVDINLIASA
+872 
-885 GSMGVGY
+885 
-892 NYPICQFN
+892 
-900 NPNYT
+900 
-905 ENFTP
+905 
-910 EFRSFIDKHYNHSFE
+910 
-925 PLEVLGYIYALLYSP
+925 
-940 NYRKRYEEFLKA
+940 
-952 DYPKILFTNN
+952 
-962 KDLFRVL
+962 
-969 SLLGIELIGLHVLN
+969 
-983 QESLNHSFEKLK
+983 
-995 DATIGG
+995 
-1001 SYYKEAHERNPIIK
+1001 
-1015 KPSYNEPEQRLYINH
+1015 
-1030 SAYFRGVS
+1030 
-1038 EEIYNYMIGGYG
+1038 
-1050 VLDKY
+1050 
-1055 LKSHKNESCNFDH
+1055 
-1068 VSNIIKVIART
+1068 
-1079 IEIQKTLGFLTSDLP
+1079 
-1094 HLKGNDSQA
+1094 
-1103 LMQEILQNPP
+1103 
-1113 PPPHLIPIS
+1113 
-1122 PLSYRAKPKPSEIL
+1122 
-1136 TLMPHSS
+1136 
-1143 AKKQAITISIAEAE
+1143 
-1157 VQPSLYSV
+1157 
-1165 LPNLALICDRG
+1165 
-1176 SKVSP
+1176 
-1181 ISNVFVTNMLCDL
+1181 
-1194 HVNGSGSYAFLL
+1194 
-1206 YRLE
+1206 

>member
-19 LTHRTFLQILLI
+19 LTHRLFLHNLLDK
-31 SLKDDFN
+31 LKNHFN
-38 TEFKIEHE
+38 KEFKIEHE
-46 PKKDKQGGQPD
+46 PKKDKQWGQPD

-75 GTDLIQLL
+75 GTDLSQLSE
-83 KSDQI
+83 SDQI
-88 LKYLELNPNLMLTDY
+88 RKYLELNPNLMLTDY

-111 DENNAPL
+111 DEENAPL

-127 LDELSKPLKPNP
+127 LDELSKPINPNP
-139 QTECDLVE
+139 QTERDLIE
-147 LFKSFFNYE
+147 LFKSFFNHE
-156 AAPITNAKDFATHLS
+156 AAPIANAKDFATHLS

-176 LKDALIQYQEK
+176 LKDALITYQKDE
-187 AQVSSIFNN
+187 QVSSIFKN

-211 DALAQTLTY
+211 DAFAQTLTY
-220 SLFLAKLNHP
+220 SLFIAKLNHP
-230 FEKINLDNVRSSIPE
+230 FEKINLDNVRSSIPK

-257 KKLDAIKEIQWLLDE
+257 KKLDAIKEIQWLLNE
-272 ILSLINHVNMDSIIK
+272 ILSLINHVDMDSILK

-377 ETRKTSDGGTSTKED
+377 EVRKTSDGGISTKED

-444 IQPSEIAA
+444 IQPSEIIAY
-452 DRGLQPIF
+452 RGLNPIF
-460 EKELKSAQE
+460 EKELESAQE

-493 LFEWEVR
+493 LFEWEVK

-519 LTDKIKKLLKNIQT
+519 LTDKIQTLLKNIQT
-533 QNEGDK
+533 QKESG
-539 SVKNTNKDA
+539 SKNA
-548 LKNLKKL
+548 LKELKKL
-555 HSKYKLQKEKN
+555 HSKYKLQKERN

-663 TKQKIL
+663 TKQKI
-669 QKIYYYDVYG
+669 YYYDVYG
-679 ERAEKYDFLA
+679 QRAEKYVFLV
-689 QNDLNSIEWLELA
+689 QNDLKSIEWLELT

-710 IPQKT
+710 IPQET

-724 FSVQDMFQVGSTG
+724 FSVQDMFQVGGTG
-737 ICSQRDHVVFH
+737 ICSKKDHVVFH

-771 IYNIKKDGRDW
+771 KYDIGDDSRDW
-782 RLEYA
+782 RLNNA
-787 IKDVKANANNLE
+787 IREVETNIKRLE
-799 EYIVSCQ
+799 EYIVLCQ
-806 YRPFDFY
+806 YRPFDY
-813 YTYYTGKSKSFIAYP
+813 RWTYYTPNSRTFLAYP
-828 RGEVFKHM
+828 VYDVFKHM
-836 LPPPTNPKTPNQTCK
+836 LPPPTNPKTPNQTRK
-851 NVALNIARQ
+851 NVALITSRRFCQ
-860 SKMHGEW
+860 SQK
-867 RYVMA
+867 
-872 HKELVDINLIASA
+872 S
-885 GSMGVGY
+885 GVGFVSNKISDLRTWTCPGMEGGDY
-892 NYPICQFN
+892 VNPLYH

-910 EFRSFIDKHYNHSFE
+910 EFRSFIDKHYNHHFE

-940 NYRKRYEEFLKA
+940 NYRKRYEDFLKI
-952 DYPKILFTNN
+952 DYPKILFTEN

-983 QESLNHSFEKLK
+983 QESLNYGFEKLK
-995 DATIGG
+995 DATIGE
-1001 SYYKEAHERNPIIK
+1001 SCYKEAHERNPIIK
-1015 KPSYNEPEQRLYINH
+1015 KPSHDEPNQRLYINH

-1038 EEIYNYMIGGYG
+1038 KEIHDYRIGGYG

-1055 LKSHKNESCNFDH
+1055 LKSHKNEPCDFDH
-1068 VSNIIKVIART
+1068 VTNIIKVIART

-1094 HLKGNDSQA
+1094 HLKGNDSKA

-1113 PPPHLIPIS
+1113 PPPFNTNI
-1122 PLSYRAKPKPSEIL
+1122 
-1136 TLMPHSS
+1136 
-1143 AKKQAITISIAEAE
+1143 
-1157 VQPSLYSV
+1157 
-1165 LPNLALICDRG
+1165 ALILSRQAKAIGDLNFDGAFISKEASDNNIYRRG
-1176 SKVSP
+1176 G
-1181 ISNVFVTNMLCDL
+1181 
-1194 HVNGSGSYAFLL
+1194 GSAFPLFCIA
-1206 YRLE
+1206 

>member
-11 DLTPESNE
+11 DLTPEKNE
-19 LTHRTFLQILLI
+19 LAHRSFLQNLLNR
-31 SLKDDFN
+31 LKDHFN
-38 TEFKIEHE
+38 KEFKIEHE
-46 PKKDKQGGQPD
+46 PKREQGSQPD
-57 FRVSY
+57 FRVSF
-62 QGLNIGYIENKRV
+62 QGLNIGYIENKKA
-75 GTDLIQLL
+75 GEDLSQLL

-88 LKYLELNPNLMLTDY
+88 RKYLELNPNLMLTDY
-103 LNFVWVGK
+103 LNFMWVGK

-118 IKKEISVSS
+118 IKKEISVAS
-127 LDELSKPLKPNP
+127 LDELSKPLKPKP
-139 QTECDLVE
+139 QTERDLIE
-147 LFKSFFNYE
+147 LFKSFFNHE
-156 AAPITNAKDFATHLS
+156 ATPITNAKDFATHLS
-171 APTKY
+171 PRTRY
-176 LKDALIQYQEK
+176 LKDALIKYQEK
-187 AQVSSIFNN
+187 TQVSSIFKN

-257 KKLDAIKEIQWLLDE
+257 KKLDGIKEIQWLLNE
-272 ILSLINHVNMDSIIK
+272 ILSSINHVDMDSIIK

-310 LREKK
+310 LRESK

-377 ETRKTSDGGTSTKED
+377 EMRKTSDGGISTKED

-432 NDALQIILTNTL
+432 NDALKIILTNTL

-452 DRGLQPIF
+452 YRGLNPIF
-460 EKELKSAQE
+460 ETELLNAQE
-469 IKKDEKILI
+469 IKKDKNILI

-493 LFEWEVR
+493 LFEWEVK

-514 ERNVK
+514 EKKVK
-519 LTDKIKKLLKNIQT
+519 LTDKIKALLKNIQT
-533 QNEGDK
+533 QKE
-539 SVKNTNKDA
+539 SSNKDA
-548 LKNLKKL
+548 LKNLKNL
-555 HSKYKLQKEKN
+555 HSKYKLQNEQN

-631 KKEETPQGAKDEN
+631 KKEKTPQGAKDEN
-644 VFNIMQGVS
+644 VFDIMQGVS
-653 INLFVKKAQA
+653 INLFVKKVQTA
-663 TKQKIL
+663 KQKIR
-669 QKIYYYDVYG
+669 YYDVYG
-679 ERAEKYDFLA
+679 QKAEKYAFLA
-689 QNDLNSIEWLELA
+689 QNDLNSIEWLEIA
-702 PREPFYLL
+702 PRAPFYLL
-710 IPQKT
+710 LPLKT
-715 SLLDEYEQG
+715 PLSDEYEQG
-724 FSVQDMFQVGSTG
+724 FSVKDMFQIGSTG

-758 KDFSTLEPSELRR
+758 KDFSTLEPNELRR
-771 IYNIKKDGRDW
+771 RYDIGNDGRDW

-787 IKDVKANANNLE
+787 IRDVRVNADNLE
-799 EYIVSCQ
+799 KYIVSCQ
-806 YRPFDFY
+806 YRPFDY
-813 YTYYTGKSKSFIAYP
+813 RWTYYTGKSKSFIAYP
-828 RGEVFKHM
+828 RGDVFKHM
-836 LPPPTNPKTPNQTCK
+836 LPPQQTLK
-851 NVALNIARQ
+851 
-860 SKMHGEW
+860 H
-867 RYVMA
+867 
-872 HKELVDINLIASA
+872 
-885 GSMGVGY
+885 
-892 NYPICQFN
+892 PI
-900 NPNYT
+900 
-905 ENFTP
+905 
-910 EFRSFIDKHYNHSFE
+910 K
-925 PLEVLGYIYALLYSP
+925 
-940 NYRKRYEEFLKA
+940 
-952 DYPKILFTNN
+952 
-962 KDLFRVL
+962 
-969 SLLGIELIGLHVLN
+969 
-983 QESLNHSFEKLK
+983 
-995 DATIGG
+995 
-1001 SYYKEAHERNPIIK
+1001 
-1015 KPSYNEPEQRLYINH
+1015 
-1030 SAYFRGVS
+1030 
-1038 EEIYNYMIGGYG
+1038 
-1050 VLDKY
+1050 
-1055 LKSHKNESCNFDH
+1055 
-1068 VSNIIKVIART
+1068 
-1079 IEIQKTLGFLTSDLP
+1079 
-1094 HLKGNDSQA
+1094 
-1103 LMQEILQNPP
+1103 
-1113 PPPHLIPIS
+1113 
-1122 PLSYRAKPKPSEIL
+1122 RAKMS
-1136 TLMPHSS
+1136 
-1143 AKKQAITISIAEAE
+1143 
-1157 VQPSLYSV
+1157 
-1165 LPNLALICDRG
+1165 R
-1176 SKVSP
+1176 
-1181 ISNVFVTNMLCDL
+1181 
-1194 HVNGSGSYAFLL
+1194 
-1206 YRLE
+1206 

>member
-19 LTHRTFLQILLI
+19 LTHRPSLYTLLKG
-31 SLKDDFN
+31 LKDNFN

-46 PKKDKQGGQPD
+46 PNRDKQGGQPD
-57 FRVSY
+57 FRISY

-75 GTDLIQLL
+75 GTNLTQLL
-83 KSDQI
+83 KSDQV

-111 DENNAPL
+111 DENNEPS
-118 IKKEISVSS
+118 IKRKISIAS
-127 LDELSKPLKPNP
+127 LEELSKPLPKP
-139 QTECDLVE
+139 QTERDLIE
-147 LFKSFFNYE
+147 LFRGFFNYE
-156 AAPITNAKDFATHLS
+156 AAPITNAKDFANALS
-171 APTKY
+171 APTRY
-176 LKDALIQYQEK
+176 LKDALIQYQKDE
-187 AQVSSIFNN
+187 QVSSIFNN

-211 DALAQTLTY
+211 DAFAQTLTY
-220 SLFLAKLNHP
+220 SLFIAKLNHP
-230 FEKINLDNVRSSIPE
+230 FEKIDLDNVRSSIPK

-257 KKLDAIKEIQWLLDE
+257 KRLDAIKEIQWLLNE
-272 ILSLINHVNMDSIIK
+272 ILILINHVDMGSIIK

-321 DSVVKFIINAL
+321 DPVVKFIINAL

-353 ENIKLLDFAT
+353 KNIKLLDFAT

-377 ETRKTSDGGTSTKED
+377 EVRKTSDGGTSTKED

-432 NDALQIILTNTL
+432 NDALKIILTNTL
-444 IQPSEIAA
+444 IQPSEIIAC
-452 DRGLQPIF
+452 RGLSPIF
-460 EKELKSAQE
+460 EKELSNAQE
-469 IKKDEKILI
+469 IKKNENILI
-478 ITGNPPYSGASSNEG
+478 ITGNPPYSGASENKG
-493 LFEWEVR
+493 LFEWEVK

-514 ERNVK
+514 EKNVK
-519 LTDKIKKLLKNIQT
+519 LTDKIQTLLKNIQK
-533 QNEGDK
+533 QKE
-539 SVKNTNKDA
+539 SSSKDA
-548 LKNLKKL
+548 LKALKNL

-631 KKEETPQGAKDEN
+631 KKEKTPQGATDEN

-663 TKQKIL
+663 TKPKIC
-669 QKIYYYDVYG
+669 YYDVYG
-679 ERAEKYDFLA
+679 GRAEKYAFLA
-689 QNDLNSIEWLELA
+689 QHDLGSINWLELA
-702 PREPFYLL
+702 PREPFYSL

-715 SLLDEYEQG
+715 PLLEEYEQG
-724 FSVQDMFQVGSTG
+724 FSVQEMFQIGSTG

-758 KDFSTLEPSELRR
+758 KDFSTLEPSELRK

-787 IKDVKANANNLE
+787 IKDVKANANNLK
-799 EYIVSCQ
+799 EYIVLCQ
-806 YRPFDFY
+806 YRPFDY
-813 YTYYTGKSKSFIAYP
+813 RWTYYAGKSKSFIAYP
-828 RGEVFKHM
+828 RGEVFKH
-836 LPPPTNPKTPNQTCK
+836 
-851 NVALNIARQ
+851 
-860 SKMHGEW
+860 
-867 RYVMA
+867 
-872 HKELVDINLIASA
+872 
-885 GSMGVGY
+885 
-892 NYPICQFN
+892 
-900 NPNYT
+900 
-905 ENFTP
+905 
-910 EFRSFIDKHYNHSFE
+910 
-925 PLEVLGYIYALLYSP
+925 
-940 NYRKRYEEFLKA
+940 
-952 DYPKILFTNN
+952 
-962 KDLFRVL
+962 
-969 SLLGIELIGLHVLN
+969 
-983 QESLNHSFEKLK
+983 
-995 DATIGG
+995 
-1001 SYYKEAHERNPIIK
+1001 
-1015 KPSYNEPEQRLYINH
+1015 
-1030 SAYFRGVS
+1030 
-1038 EEIYNYMIGGYG
+1038 
-1050 VLDKY
+1050 
-1055 LKSHKNESCNFDH
+1055 
-1068 VSNIIKVIART
+1068 
-1079 IEIQKTLGFLTSDLP
+1079 
-1094 HLKGNDSQA
+1094 
-1103 LMQEILQNPP
+1103 
-1113 PPPHLIPIS
+1113 
-1122 PLSYRAKPKPSEIL
+1122 
-1136 TLMPHSS
+1136 
-1143 AKKQAITISIAEAE
+1143 
-1157 VQPSLYSV
+1157 
-1165 LPNLALICDRG
+1165 
-1176 SKVSP
+1176 
-1181 ISNVFVTNMLCDL
+1181 
-1194 HVNGSGSYAFLL
+1194 
-1206 YRLE
+1206 

>member
-11 DLTPESNE
+11 DLTNKENE
-19 LTHRTFLQILLI
+19 LTHRLSLHNLLNR
-31 SLKDDFN
+31 LKDHFN
-38 TEFKIEHE
+38 KEFKIEHE
-46 PKKDKQGGQPD
+46 PKKEQGSQPD
-57 FRVSY
+57 FRVSF
-62 QGLNIGYIENKRV
+62 QGLNIGYIENKRAGV
-75 GTDLIQLL
+75 NLRQLL

-88 LKYLELNPNLMLTDY
+88 RKYLELNPNLMLTDY

-118 IKKEISVSS
+118 IKKEISVASP
-127 LDELSKPLKPNP
+127 DELSKPLKPNP
-139 QTECDLVE
+139 QTEHDLIE
-147 LFKSFFNYE
+147 LFKSFFNHE
-156 AAPITNAKDFATHLS
+156 TAPITNAKDFATHLS
-171 APTKY
+171 PRTRY
-176 LKDALIQYQEK
+176 LKDALIKYQEK
-187 AQVSSIFNN
+187 TQVSSIFKN

-257 KKLDAIKEIQWLLDE
+257 KKLDGIKEIQWLLNE
-272 ILSLINHVNMDSIIK
+272 ILSSINHVDMDSILK
-287 DLNDDKDPYLH
+287 DLNDDKDLYLH

-310 LREKK
+310 LRESK

-377 ETRKTSDGGTSTKED
+377 EMRKTSDGSISTKED

-432 NDALQIILTNTL
+432 SDALQIILTNTL

-452 DRGLQPIF
+452 YRGLNPIF
-460 EKELKSAQE
+460 ETELLNAQK

-493 LFEWEVR
+493 LFEWEVK

-514 ERNVK
+514 EKKVK

-533 QNEGDK
+533 QKQGDK
-539 SVKNTNKDA
+539 SVKNTNKNA
-548 LKNLKKL
+548 LKNLKQL

-603 NPTFRGLRR
+603 NPTFRGLRH

-631 KKEETPQGAKDEN
+631 KKEETPQGAKDEKDEN

-653 INLFVKKAQA
+653 INLFVKKAQT
-663 TKQKIL
+663 TKQKIH
-669 QKIYYYDVYG
+669 YYDVYG
-679 ERAEKYDFLA
+679 ERAEKYAFLA
-689 QNDLNSIEWLELA
+689 QNDLNSIEWLELT
-702 PREPFYLL
+702 PRKPFYLL
-710 IPQKT
+710 LPLET
-715 SLLDEYEQG
+715 RLLDEYEQG
-724 FSVQDMFQVGSTG
+724 FSVKDMFQIGGTG
-737 ICSQRDHVVFH
+737 ICSKRDHVVFH
-748 KDKESLLKLL
+748 KDKKSLLKLL

-771 IYNIKKDGRDW
+771 KYDIGDDSRDW

-787 IKDVKANANNLE
+787 IREVKTNIKRLE
-799 EYIVSCQ
+799 EYIVLCQ
-806 YRPFDFY
+806 YHPFDY
-813 YTYYTGKSKSFIAYP
+813 RWTYYTPNSRTFLAYP
-828 RGEVFKHM
+828 VYDVFKHM
-836 LPPPTNPKTPNQTCK
+836 LPPPTNPKTPNQTRK
-851 NVALNIARQ
+851 NVVLNTPRQ
-860 SKMHGEW
+860 LKNNDKSW
-867 RYVMA
+867 TQCFISSC
-872 HKELVDINLIASA
+872 INDQGLSSGGNGA
-885 GSMGVGY
+885 GV
-892 NYPICQFN
+892 NYPLYQFRD
-900 NPNYT
+900 PNYT

-910 EFRSFIDKHYNHSFE
+910 EFRGFIDKHYNHSFE
-925 PLEVLGYIYALLYSP
+925 PLEILGYIYALLYSP
-940 NYRKRYEEFLKA
+940 NYRKRYEEFLKI
-952 DYPKILFTNN
+952 DYPKILFTKN
-962 KDLFRVL
+962 KDLFRAL

-983 QESLNHSFEKLK
+983 QESLNYSFEKLK
-995 DATIGG
+995 DATIGE
-1001 SYYKEAHERNPIIK
+1001 SCYKEAHERNPIIS
-1015 KPSYNEPEQRLYINH
+1015 KPSHNEQRLYINH
-1030 SAYFRGVS
+1030 SAYFSGVS
-1038 EEIYNYMIGGYG
+1038 QEIYDYRIGGYC

-1055 LKSHKNESCNFDH
+1055 LKSHKNEPCDFDH
-1068 VSNIIKVIART
+1068 VTRIIKVIACT

-1094 HLKGNDSQA
+1094 HLKGNDSEA

-1122 PLSYRAKPKPSEIL
+1122 PLSYRAKPKPSETL
-1136 TLMPHSS
+1136 TLTPHSS
-1143 AKKQAITISIAEAE
+1143 AKKQAITTSTAE
-1157 VQPSLYSV
+1157 VGEQLSLYSV
-1165 LPNLALICDRG
+1165 SPNLALICDRG

-1181 ISNVFVTNMLCDL
+1181 ISNLFVTNMLCLL
-1194 HVNGSGSYAFLL
+1194 HVNESGSYAFLL
-1206 YRLE
+1206 YRLT

>member
-1 MLKEYLESIK
+1 MLKEYLEGIK
-11 DLTPESNE
+11 DITHESNE
-19 LTHRTFLQILLI
+19 LTHRAFLQNLLKN
-31 SLKDDFN
+31 LKDNFN
-38 TEFKIEHE
+38 KEFKIEHE

-62 QGLNIGYIENKRV
+62 QGLNIGYIENKRA
-75 GTDLIQLL
+75 GTDLRKIVESE
-83 KSDQI
+83 KKDQI
-88 LKYLELNPNLMLTDY
+88 RKYLELNPNLMLTDY
-103 LNFVWVGK
+103 LNFMWVGK
-111 DENNAPL
+111 DENNEPL
-118 IKKEISVSS
+118 IKREISVAS
-127 LDELSKPLKPNP
+127 LDELSKPPKPNP
-139 QTECDLVE
+139 QTERDLIE

-156 AAPITNAKDFATHLS
+156 AASITNAKDFATHLS

-176 LKDALIQYQEK
+176 LKDALIQYQK
-187 AQVSSIFNN
+187 DTQVSSIFKN

-201 YEELSFEDFS
+201 YEELSFGDFS
-211 DALAQTLTY
+211 DAFAQTLTY

-230 FEKINLDNVRSSIPE
+230 FEKINLDNVRSSIPK

-257 KKLDAIKEIQWLLDE
+257 KKLDAIKEIQWLLNE
-272 ILSLINHVNMDSIIK
+272 ILSSINHVDMDSILK

-377 ETRKTSDGGTSTKED
+377 EVRKTSDGGISTKED

-444 IQPSEIAA
+444 IQPSEIIAY
-452 DRGLQPIF
+452 RGLSPIF
-460 EKELKSAQE
+460 EKELSNAQE
-469 IKKDEKILI
+469 IKKNENILI
-478 ITGNPPYSGASSNEG
+478 ITGNPPYSGASENKG
-493 LFEWEVR
+493 LFEWEVK

-514 ERNVK
+514 EKNVK
-519 LTDKIKKLLKNIQT
+519 LTDKIQTLLKNIQT
-533 QNEGDK
+533 QKESG
-539 SVKNTNKDA
+539 SKNA
-548 LKNLKKL
+548 LKELKSL
-555 HSKYKLQKEKN
+555 HSKYKLQDEKN

-653 INLFVKKAQA
+653 INLFVKKTQA
-663 TKQKIL
+663 TKQKIH
-669 QKIYYYDVYG
+669 YYDVYG
-679 ERAEKYDFLA
+679 QRAEKYAFLT
-689 QNDLNSIEWLELA
+689 QNDLSSIEWLELT

-710 IPQKT
+710 IPQET
-715 SLLDEYEQG
+715 PLLEEYEQG
-724 FSVQDMFQVGSTG
+724 FSVQDMFQIGSTG

-771 IYNIKKDGRDW
+771 IYKIKKDSRDW

-787 IKDVKANANNLE
+787 IRDVRANADNLE
-799 EYIVSCQ
+799 EYIVLCQ
-806 YRPFDFY
+806 YRPFDY
-813 YTYYTGKSKSFIAYP
+813 RWTYYTGKSKSFIAYP

-836 LPPPTNPKTPNQTCK
+836 LPPPTNPKTPNQTRK
-851 NVALNIARQ
+851 NVALNTPRQ

-892 NYPICQFN
+892 NYPLYQFKH
-900 NPNYT
+900 PNYT

-910 EFRSFIDKHYNHSFE
+910 EFRSFIDKHYSHPFE

-940 NYRKRYEEFLKA
+940 NYRKRYEDFLKN

-962 KDLFRVL
+962 KDLFRAL

-983 QESLNHSFEKLK
+983 QESLNYGFDKLK
-995 DATIGG
+995 DPTIGE
-1001 SYYKEAHERNPIIK
+1001 SYYKEAHDRIIK
-1015 KPSYNEPEQRLYINH
+1015 KPSHNEPEQRLYINH
-1030 SAYFRGVS
+1030 SAYFKGVS
-1038 EEIYNYMIGGYG
+1038 QEIYDYRIGGYV

-1055 LKSHKNESCNFDH
+1055 LTSHKNEPCDFDH

-1094 HLKGNDSQA
+1094 YLKGNDSEA

-1113 PPPHLIPIS
+1113 PPPI
-1122 PLSYRAKPKPSEIL
+1122 
-1136 TLMPHSS
+1136 
-1143 AKKQAITISIAEAE
+1143 
-1157 VQPSLYSV
+1157 
-1165 LPNLALICDRG
+1165 
-1176 SKVSP
+1176 
-1181 ISNVFVTNMLCDL
+1181 
-1194 HVNGSGSYAFLL
+1194 
-1206 YRLE
+1206 

>member
-1 MLKEYLESIK
+1 MLKEYLEGIK
-11 DLTPESNE
+11 DLTPEKNE
-19 LTHRTFLQILLI
+19 LTHRLFLHNLLDK
-31 SLKDDFN
+31 LKNHFN
-38 TEFKIEHE
+38 KEFKIEHE
-46 PKKDKQGGQPD
+46 PNRDKQGGQPD
-57 FRVSY
+57 FRISY
-62 QGLNIGYIENKRV
+62 QGLNIGYIENKKV
-75 GTDLIQLL
+75 GTNLNRLL

-103 LNFVWVGK
+103 LNFMWVGK

-118 IKKEISVSS
+118 IKKEISVAS

-139 QTECDLVE
+139 QTERDLIE
-147 LFKSFFNYE
+147 LFKSFFNHE
-156 AAPITNAKDFATHLS
+156 AAPIANAKDFATHLS
-171 APTKY
+171 APTRY
-176 LKDALIQYQEK
+176 LKDALIKYQEK
-187 AQVSSIFNN
+187 VQVSSIFKN

-220 SLFLAKLNHP
+220 SLFIAKLNHP
-230 FEKINLDNVRSSIPE
+230 FEKIDLDNVRSSIPK

-257 KKLDAIKEIQWLLDE
+257 KKLDEIKEIQWLLNE
-272 ILSLINHVNMDSIIK
+272 ILSSINHVDMDSILK

-310 LREKK
+310 LRESK

-377 ETRKTSDGGTSTKED
+377 EMRKTSDGGISTKED

-432 NDALQIILTNTL
+432 NDVLKIILTNTL
-444 IQPSEIAA
+444 IQPSEIVAC
-452 DRGLQPIF
+452 RGLSPIF
-460 EKELKSAQE
+460 EKELSNAQE
-469 IKKDEKILI
+469 IKKNEKILI
-478 ITGNPPYSGASSNEG
+478 ITGNPPYSGASENKG
-493 LFEWEVR
+493 LFEWEVK

-514 ERNVK
+514 EKNVK
-519 LTDKIKKLLKNIQT
+519 LTDKIQTLLSSVQIQKQSGSKNALKELKN
-533 QNEGDK
+533 
-539 SVKNTNKDA
+539 
-548 LKNLKKL
+548 L
-555 HSKYKLQKEKN
+555 HSKYKLQDERN

-663 TKQKIL
+663 TKP
-669 QKIYYYDVYG
+669 KIYYYDVYG
-679 ERAEKYDFLA
+679 ERAEKYAFLA

-702 PREPFYLL
+702 PRAPFYLL
-710 IPQKT
+710 IPQET
-715 SLLDEYEQG
+715 PLLEEYEQG
-724 FSVQDMFQVGSTG
+724 FSVQDMFQVGGTG
-737 ICSQRDHVVFH
+737 ICSKRDHVVFH

-758 KDFSTLEPSELRR
+758 KDFSTLESSELRR
-771 IYNIKKDGRDW
+771 KYDIEDTEGWKLGRAIENVKKNPHE
-782 RLEYA
+782 LE
-787 IKDVKANANNLE
+787 K
-799 EYIVSCQ
+799 YIVSCQ
-806 YRPFDFY
+806 YRPFDY
-813 YTYYTGKSKSFIAYP
+813 RWTYYTGKSKSFIAYP

-836 LPPPTNPKTPNQTCK
+836 LPPPTTPKTPNQTRK
-851 NVALNIARQ
+851 NVALNTPRQ
-860 SKMHGEW
+860 LKNNDKSW
-867 RYVMA
+867 TQCFISSC
-872 HKELVDINLIASA
+872 INDQGLSSGGNGA
-885 GSMGVGY
+885 GV
-892 NYPICQFN
+892 NYPLYQFRD
-900 NPNYT
+900 PNYT

-962 KDLFRVL
+962 KDLFRAL

-983 QESLNHSFEKLK
+983 QESLNYSFEKLK
-995 DATIGG
+995 DATIGE
-1001 SYYKEAHERNPIIK
+1001 SCYKEAHERNSIISK
-1015 KPSYNEPEQRLYINH
+1015 KLSYDEPNQRLYINP

-1038 EEIYNYMIGGYG
+1038 QEIHDYMIGGYV

-1055 LKSHKNESCNFDH
+1055 LKSHKNEPCDFDH
-1068 VSNIIKVIART
+1068 VSNIIRVIACT
-1079 IEIQKTLGFLTSDLP
+1079 IEIQKTLGFLTSDLS
-1094 HLKGNDSQA
+1094 HLKGNDSEA

-1113 PPPHLIPIS
+1113 PPI
-1122 PLSYRAKPKPSEIL
+1122 
-1136 TLMPHSS
+1136 
-1143 AKKQAITISIAEAE
+1143 
-1157 VQPSLYSV
+1157 
-1165 LPNLALICDRG
+1165 
-1176 SKVSP
+1176 
-1181 ISNVFVTNMLCDL
+1181 
-1194 HVNGSGSYAFLL
+1194 
-1206 YRLE
+1206 

>member
-1 MLKEYLESIK
+1 MLKEYLEGIK

-19 LTHRTFLQILLI
+19 LTHRPSLYTLLKG
-31 SLKDDFN
+31 LKDNFN
-38 TEFKIEHE
+38 KEFEIEHE
-46 PKKDKQGGQPD
+46 PKKDKQWGQPD
-57 FRVSY
+57 FRISY

-75 GTDLIQLL
+75 GTIETNLNQLL
-83 KSDQI
+83 KSDQV

-111 DENNAPL
+111 DEENKPS
-118 IKKEISVSS
+118 IKREISIAS
-127 LDELSKPLKPNP
+127 LEELPKLKPKP
-139 QTECDLVE
+139 QTERDLIE
-147 LFKSFFNYE
+147 LFRGFFNHE
-156 AAPITNAKDFATHLS
+156 AAPITNAKDFANALS
-171 APTKY
+171 APTRY
-176 LKDALIQYQEK
+176 LKDALIQYQKDE
-187 AQVSSIFNN
+187 QVSSIFKN

-211 DALAQTLTY
+211 DAFAQTLTY
-220 SLFLAKLNHP
+220 SLFIAKLSHP
-230 FEKINLDNVRSSIPE
+230 FEKIDLDNVRSSIPK

-257 KKLDAIKEIQWLLDE
+257 KRLDAIKEIQWLLNE
-272 ILSLINHVNMDSIIK
+272 ILSLINHVDMDSIIK

-377 ETRKTSDGGTSTKED
+377 EMRKTSDGGTSTKED

-432 NDALQIILTNTL
+432 NDALKIILTNTL
-444 IQPSEIAA
+444 IQPSEIIAY
-452 DRGLQPIF
+452 RGLSPIF
-460 EKELKSAQE
+460 EKELSNAQE
-469 IKKDEKILI
+469 IKKNENILI

-493 LFEWEVR
+493 LFEWEVK

-514 ERNVK
+514 EKKVK
-519 LTDKIKKLLKNIQT
+519 LTDKIQTLLNSVQIQK
-533 QNEGDK
+533 QSG
-539 SVKNTNKDA
+539 SKDA
-548 LKNLKKL
+548 LKNLEQI

-653 INLFVKKAQA
+653 INLFVKNPQVVK
-663 TKQKIL
+663 

-679 ERAEKYDFLA
+679 QRAEKYAFLA

-702 PREPFYLL
+702 TRAPFYLL
-710 IPQKT
+710 IPQET
-715 SLLDEYEQG
+715 PLLEEYEQG
-724 FSVQDMFQVGSTG
+724 FSVQEMFQVGSTG

-799 EYIVSCQ
+799 KYIVLCQ

-836 LPPPTNPKTPNQTCK
+836 LP
-851 NVALNIARQ
+851 
-860 SKMHGEW
+860 
-867 RYVMA
+867 
-872 HKELVDINLIASA
+872 
-885 GSMGVGY
+885 
-892 NYPICQFN
+892 
-900 NPNYT
+900 
-905 ENFTP
+905 
-910 EFRSFIDKHYNHSFE
+910 
-925 PLEVLGYIYALLYSP
+925 
-940 NYRKRYEEFLKA
+940 
-952 DYPKILFTNN
+952 
-962 KDLFRVL
+962 
-969 SLLGIELIGLHVLN
+969 
-983 QESLNHSFEKLK
+983 
-995 DATIGG
+995 
-1001 SYYKEAHERNPIIK
+1001 
-1015 KPSYNEPEQRLYINH
+1015 
-1030 SAYFRGVS
+1030 
-1038 EEIYNYMIGGYG
+1038 
-1050 VLDKY
+1050 
-1055 LKSHKNESCNFDH
+1055 
-1068 VSNIIKVIART
+1068 
-1079 IEIQKTLGFLTSDLP
+1079 
-1094 HLKGNDSQA
+1094 
-1103 LMQEILQNPP
+1103 
-1113 PPPHLIPIS
+1113 
-1122 PLSYRAKPKPSEIL
+1122 
-1136 TLMPHSS
+1136 
-1143 AKKQAITISIAEAE
+1143 
-1157 VQPSLYSV
+1157 
-1165 LPNLALICDRG
+1165 
-1176 SKVSP
+1176 
-1181 ISNVFVTNMLCDL
+1181 
-1194 HVNGSGSYAFLL
+1194 
-1206 YRLE
+1206 

>member
-11 DLTPESNE
+11 DLTTEKNE
-19 LTHRTFLQILLI
+19 LTHRPSLHNLLNR
-31 SLKDDFN
+31 LKDHFN
-38 TEFKIEHE
+38 KEFKIEHE
-46 PKKDKQGGQPD
+46 PKRDQGSQPD
-57 FRVSY
+57 FRVSF

-75 GTDLIQLL
+75 GEDLSQLL

-88 LKYLELNPNLMLTDY
+88 RKYLELNPNLMLTDY
-103 LNFVWVGK
+103 LNFMWVGK

-118 IKKEISVSS
+118 IKKEISVAS
-127 LDELSKPLKPNP
+127 LDELSKPLKPKP
-139 QTECDLVE
+139 QTECDLIE
-147 LFKSFFNYE
+147 LFKSFFNHE
-156 AAPITNAKDFATHLS
+156 AAPIANAKDFATHLS
-171 APTKY
+171 PRTRY
-176 LKDALIQYQEK
+176 LKDALIKYQEK
-187 AQVSSIFNN
+187 TQVSSIFKN

-230 FEKINLDNVRSSIPE
+230 FEKINLDNVRSSIPK

-257 KKLDAIKEIQWLLDE
+257 KKLDGIKEIQWLLNE
-272 ILSLINHVNMDSIIK
+272 ILSSINHVDMDSILK

-310 LREKK
+310 LRESK

-377 ETRKTSDGGTSTKED
+377 EMRKTSDGGISTKED

-404 EYLIAPYAIAHLN
+404 EYLIAPYVIAHLN

-432 NDALQIILTNTL
+432 NDAFKIILTNTL

-469 IKKDEKILI
+469 IKKDENILI

-493 LFEWEVR
+493 LFEWEVK

-514 ERNVK
+514 EKKVK
-519 LTDKIKKLLKNIQT
+519 LTDKIKTLLKNIQT
-533 QNEGDK
+533 QKQSE
-539 SVKNTNKDA
+539 NKDA
-548 LKNLKKL
+548 LKSLKQI
-555 HSKYKLQKEKN
+555 HSKYKLQDERN

-631 KKEETPQGAKDEN
+631 KKEKTPQGADDEN

-653 INLFVKKAQA
+653 INLFVKKAQT
-663 TKQKIL
+663 TKQKIH
-669 QKIYYYDVYG
+669 YYDVYG
-679 ERAEKYDFLA
+679 ERAEKYAFLA
-689 QNDLNSIEWLELA
+689 QNDLNSIEWLELI

-710 IPQKT
+710 LPLKT
-715 SLLDEYEQG
+715 RLLDEYEQG
-724 FSVQDMFQVGSTG
+724 FSVKDMFQVGGTG
-737 ICSQRDHVVFH
+737 ICSKRDHVVFH
-748 KDKESLLKLL
+748 KTKESLLELL

-771 IYNIKKDGRDW
+771 KYDIGDDSRDW

-787 IKDVKANANNLE
+787 IREVKTNIKRLE
-799 EYIVSCQ
+799 EYIVFCQ
-806 YRPFDFY
+806 YRPFDY
-813 YTYYTGKSKSFIAYP
+813 RWTYYTPNSRTFLAYP
-828 RGEVFKHM
+828 VYDVFKHM
-836 LPPPTNPKTPNQTCK
+836 LPPPPPTNPKTPNQTRK
-851 NVALNIARQ
+851 NVALITSRRFCQ
-860 SKMHGEW
+860 SQK
-867 RYVMA
+867 
-872 HKELVDINLIASA
+872 S
-885 GSMGVGY
+885 GVGFVSNKISDLRTWTCPGMEGGDY
-892 NYPICQFN
+892 VNPLYH

-910 EFRSFIDKHYNHSFE
+910 KFRDFIDKHYNHSFE
-925 PLEVLGYIYALLYSP
+925 PLEILGYIYALLYSP
-940 NYRKRYEEFLKA
+940 NYRKRYEGFLKI
-952 DYPKILFTNN
+952 DYPKILFTEN

-983 QESLNHSFEKLK
+983 QESLNYSFEKLK
-995 DATIGG
+995 DATIGE
-1001 SYYKEAHERNPIIK
+1001 SCYIEAHERNPIIK
-1015 KPSYNEPEQRLYINH
+1015 KPSHNEQRLYINH
-1030 SAYFRGVS
+1030 SAYFSGVS
-1038 EEIYNYMIGGYG
+1038 QEIYDYRIGGYC

-1055 LKSHKNESCNFDH
+1055 LKSHKNESCDFDH
-1068 VSNIIKVIART
+1068 VTNIIKVIART

-1094 HLKGNDSQA
+1094 HLKGNDSEA

-1113 PPPHLIPIS
+1113 PPPI
-1122 PLSYRAKPKPSEIL
+1122 
-1136 TLMPHSS
+1136 
-1143 AKKQAITISIAEAE
+1143 
-1157 VQPSLYSV
+1157 
-1165 LPNLALICDRG
+1165 
-1176 SKVSP
+1176 
-1181 ISNVFVTNMLCDL
+1181 
-1194 HVNGSGSYAFLL
+1194 
-1206 YRLE
+1206 

>member
-1 MLKEYLESIK
+1 M
-11 DLTPESNE
+11 
-19 LTHRTFLQILLI
+19 
-31 SLKDDFN
+31 
-38 TEFKIEHE
+38 
-46 PKKDKQGGQPD
+46 
-57 FRVSY
+57 
-62 QGLNIGYIENKRV
+62 
-75 GTDLIQLL
+75 
-83 KSDQI
+83 
-88 LKYLELNPNLMLTDY
+88 
-103 LNFVWVGK
+103 
-111 DENNAPL
+111 
-118 IKKEISVSS
+118 
-127 LDELSKPLKPNP
+127 
-139 QTECDLVE
+139 
-147 LFKSFFNYE
+147 
-156 AAPITNAKDFATHLS
+156 
-171 APTKY
+171 
-176 LKDALIQYQEK
+176 
-187 AQVSSIFNN
+187 
-196 FKEYL
+196 
-201 YEELSFEDFS
+201 
-211 DALAQTLTY
+211 
-220 SLFLAKLNHP
+220 
-230 FEKINLDNVRSSIPE
+230 
-245 NFAVIRE
+245 
-252 MADFL
+252 
-257 KKLDAIKEIQWLLDE
+257 
-272 ILSLINHVNMDSIIK
+272 
-287 DLNDDKDPYLH
+287 
-298 FYETFLSAYDPK
+298 
-310 LREKK
+310 
-315 GVYYTP
+315 YYTP
-321 DSVVKFIINAL
+321 DSVVKFITNAL

-377 ETRKTSDGGTSTKED
+377 ETRKTSDGGISTKED

-444 IQPSEIAA
+444 IQPSEIVA

-469 IKKDEKILI
+469 IKKDENILI

-493 LFEWEVR
+493 LFEWEVK

-509 QTIEI
+509 QTIETKKNI
-514 ERNVK
+514 R
-519 LTDKIKKLLKNIQT
+519 LTDEIQTLLNNIQT
-533 QNEGDK
+533 QKESG
-539 SVKNTNKDA
+539 SKNA
-548 LKNLKKL
+548 LKELKSL

-582 NKIES
+582 NKIKS

-653 INLFVKKAQA
+653 INLFVKKAQT
-663 TKQKIL
+663 TKQKIF
-669 QKIYYYDVYG
+669 YYDVYG
-679 ERAEKYDFLA
+679 ERAEKYAFLA

-702 PREPFYLL
+702 PREPFYSLL
-710 IPQKT
+710 PLKT
-715 SLLDEYEQG
+715 HLLDEYEQG
-724 FSVQDMFQVGSTG
+724 FSFQDMFQVGGTG
-737 ICSQRDHVVFH
+737 ICSKRDHVVFH
-748 KDKESLLKLL
+748 KKKESLLKLL

-771 IYNIKKDGRDW
+771 KYDIRDAEGWKLGRAIENVKKNSHE
-782 RLEYA
+782 LE
-787 IKDVKANANNLE
+787 K
-799 EYIVSCQ
+799 YIVLCQ
-806 YRPFDFY
+806 YRPFDY
-813 YTYYTGKSKSFIAYP
+813 CWTYYTGKSKSFIAYP
-828 RGEVFKHM
+828 RGDVFKHM
-836 LPPPTNPKTPNQTCK
+836 LPPPPQQTLKHPTKRAK
-851 NVALNIARQ
+851 NVTLITSRRFCQ
-860 SKMHGEW
+860 SQK
-867 RYVMA
+867 
-872 HKELVDINLIASA
+872 S
-885 GSMGVGY
+885 GVGFVSNKISDLRTWTCPGMEGGDY
-892 NYPICQFN
+892 VNPLYH

-910 EFRSFIDKHYNHSFE
+910 EFRSFIDKHYSHSFE

-952 DYPKILFTNN
+952 DYPKIFFTKN

-983 QESLNHSFEKLK
+983 QESLNYSFEKLK
-995 DATIGG
+995 DATIGE
-1001 SYYKEAHERNPIIK
+1001 SRYKEAHDRNPIIK
-1015 KPSYNEPEQRLYINH
+1015 KPAYNDPEQRLYINH
-1030 SAYFRGVS
+1030 SAYFVGVS
-1038 EEIYNYMIGGYG
+1038 EEIYDYRIGGYC

-1055 LKSHKNESCNFDH
+1055 LKSHKGEPCDFDH
-1068 VSNIIKVIART
+1068 VTNIIKVIART

-1094 HLKGNDSQA
+1094 HLKGNDSEA

-1113 PPPHLIPIS
+1113 PPPHLMPIS
-1122 PLSYRAKPKPSEIL
+1122 PLSYRAKPKPSETL
-1136 TLMPHSS
+1136 TLMAHLS
-1143 AKKQAITISIAEAE
+1143 AKKQAITTSTAE
-1157 VQPSLYSV
+1157 VGEQPSLCSA
-1165 LPNLALICDRG
+1165 LSNLALICDRG

-1181 ISNVFVTNMLCDL
+1181 ISNLFITNMLCHL

>member
-11 DLTPESNE
+11 DLTTEKNE
-19 LTHRTFLQILLI
+19 LTHRLSLHNLLNR
-31 SLKDDFN
+31 LKDNFN
-38 TEFKIEHE
+38 KEFKIEHE
-46 PKKDKQGGQPD
+46 PKKEQGSQPD
-57 FRVSY
+57 FRVSF
-62 QGLNIGYIENKRV
+62 QGLNIGYIENKRA
-75 GTDLIQLL
+75 GANLSQLL

-111 DENNAPL
+111 DENNAPS
-118 IKKEISVSS
+118 IKKEISVASF
-127 LDELSKPLKPNP
+127 DELSKPLKPKP
-139 QTECDLVE
+139 QTERDLIE
-147 LFKSFFNYE
+147 LFKSFFNHE
-156 AAPITNAKDFATHLS
+156 AAPIANAKDFATHLS
-171 APTKY
+171 PRTRY
-176 LKDALIQYQEK
+176 LKDALIKYQEK
-187 AQVSSIFNN
+187 TQVSSIFNN

-230 FEKINLDNVRSSIPE
+230 FEKIDLNNVRSSIPK

-257 KKLDAIKEIQWLLDE
+257 KKLDEIQEIQWLLNE
-272 ILSLINHVNMDSIIK
+272 ILSLINHVDMGSILK

-310 LREKK
+310 LRESK

-321 DSVVKFIINAL
+321 DSVVEFIINAL

-377 ETRKTSDGGTSTKED
+377 ETRKTSDGGISTKED

-432 NDALQIILTNTL
+432 NDVLQIILTNTL

-460 EKELKSAQE
+460 EKELLNAQE

-493 LFEWEVR
+493 LFEWEVK

-514 ERNVK
+514 EKKVK

-533 QNEGDK
+533 QKQSDK
-539 SVKNTNKDA
+539 SVKNTNKNA
-548 LKNLKKL
+548 LKNLKQL
-555 HSKYKLQKEKN
+555 HSKYKLQNEKN

-631 KKEETPQGAKDEN
+631 KKEKTPQGADDEN

-653 INLFVKKAQA
+653 INLFVKKAQT
-663 TKQKIL
+663 TKQKIH
-669 QKIYYYDVYG
+669 YYDVYG
-679 ERAEKYDFLA
+679 ERAEKYAFLA
-689 QNDLNSIEWLELA
+689 QHDLNNIEWLELI
-702 PREPFYLL
+702 PRKPFCLL
-710 IPQKT
+710 LPLKT
-715 SLLDEYEQG
+715 RLLDEYEQG
-724 FSVQDMFQVGSTG
+724 FSVKDMFQISSVGIVAG
-737 ICSQRDHVVFH
+737 RDHVVFH
-748 KDKESLLKLL
+748 KDKKSLLKLL

-771 IYNIKKDGRDW
+771 KYNISDDSRDW

-787 IKDVKANANNLE
+787 IRDVRANADNLE
-799 EYIVSCQ
+799 KYIVLCQ
-806 YRPFDFY
+806 YRPFDY
-813 YTYYTGKSKSFIAYP
+813 RWTYYTGESKSFIAYP
-828 RGEVFKHM
+828 RADVFKHM
-836 LPPPTNPKTPNQTCK
+836 LPPP
-851 NVALNIARQ
+851 
-860 SKMHGEW
+860 
-867 RYVMA
+867 
-872 HKELVDINLIASA
+872 
-885 GSMGVGY
+885 
-892 NYPICQFN
+892 
-900 NPNYT
+900 
-905 ENFTP
+905 
-910 EFRSFIDKHYNHSFE
+910 
-925 PLEVLGYIYALLYSP
+925 
-940 NYRKRYEEFLKA
+940 
-952 DYPKILFTNN
+952 N
-962 KDLFRVL
+962 K
-969 SLLGIELIGLHVLN
+969 
-983 QESLNHSFEKLK
+983 
-995 DATIGG
+995 
-1001 SYYKEAHERNPIIK
+1001 P
-1015 KPSYNEPEQRLYINH
+1015 
-1030 SAYFRGVS
+1030 
-1038 EEIYNYMIGGYG
+1038 
-1050 VLDKY
+1050 
-1055 LKSHKNESCNFDH
+1055 
-1068 VSNIIKVIART
+1068 
-1079 IEIQKTLGFLTSDLP
+1079 
-1094 HLKGNDSQA
+1094 
-1103 LMQEILQNPP
+1103 
-1113 PPPHLIPIS
+1113 
-1122 PLSYRAKPKPSEIL
+1122 
-1136 TLMPHSS
+1136 
-1143 AKKQAITISIAEAE
+1143 
-1157 VQPSLYSV
+1157 
-1165 LPNLALICDRG
+1165 
-1176 SKVSP
+1176 
-1181 ISNVFVTNMLCDL
+1181 
-1194 HVNGSGSYAFLL
+1194 
-1206 YRLE
+1206 

>member
-1 MLKEYLESIK
+1 MLKEYLEGIK
-11 DLTPESNE
+11 GLTPEKNE
-19 LTHRTFLQILLI
+19 LTHRLFLHNLLDK
-31 SLKDDFN
+31 LKNHFN
-38 TEFKIEHE
+38 KEFKIEHE
-46 PKKDKQGGQPD
+46 PKRDQGSQPD
-57 FRVSY
+57 FRVSF
-62 QGLNIGYIENKRV
+62 QGLNIGYIENKRA
-75 GTDLIQLL
+75 GTDLRKIVESE

-103 LNFVWVGK
+103 LKFMWVGK

-118 IKKEISVSS
+118 IKKEISVAS
-127 LDELSKPLKPNP
+127 LDELSKPIKSNP
-139 QTECDLVE
+139 QTERDLIE

-176 LKDALIQYQEK
+176 LKDALITYQK
-187 AQVSSIFNN
+187 DRQVSSIFKN

-211 DALAQTLTY
+211 DAFAQTLTY

-230 FEKINLDNVRSSIPE
+230 FEKINLDNVRSSIPK

-257 KKLDAIKEIQWLLDE
+257 KKLDAIKEIQWLLNE
-272 ILSLINHVNMDSIIK
+272 ILSLINHVDMDSILK

-377 ETRKTSDGGTSTKED
+377 EVRKTSDGGTSTKED

-452 DRGLQPIF
+452 YRGLQPIF
-460 EKELKSAQE
+460 EKELKSAQD

-493 LFEWEVR
+493 LFEWEVK

-514 ERNVK
+514 EKKVK
-519 LTDKIKKLLKNIQT
+519 LTDKIKTLLKNIQT
-533 QNEGDK
+533 QKQGGSKE
-539 SVKNTNKDA
+539 A
-548 LKNLKKL
+548 LKELKKL
-555 HSKYKLQKEKN
+555 HSKYKLQDEKN
-566 PKWLLD
+566 PKWILD

-587 LGHGLFGFISN
+587 LGHGIFGFISN

-631 KKEETPQGAKDEN
+631 KKEKTPQGADDEN
-644 VFNIMQGVS
+644 VFNIKQGVS
-653 INLFVKKAQA
+653 INLFVKKAQT
-663 TKQKIL
+663 TKQKIH
-669 QKIYYYDVYG
+669 YYDVYG
-679 ERAEKYDFLA
+679 QRAEKYAFLA

-710 IPQKT
+710 LPLET
-715 SLLDEYEQG
+715 PLLEEYEQG
-724 FSVQDMFQVGSTG
+724 FSVQEMFQISSVGIVTG
-737 ICSQRDHVVFH
+737 
-748 KDKESLLKLL
+748 KDRIFIANNTESLKEQVLKYCNE
-758 KDFSTLEPSELRR
+758 FNEQC
-771 IYNIKKDGRDW
+771 
-782 RLEYA
+782 
-787 IKDVKANANNLE
+787 IKD
-799 EYIVSCQ
+799 IH
-806 YRPFDFY
+806 YRPFDIRKVY
-813 YTYYTGKSKSFIAYP
+813 YDTKKLERARENT
-828 RGEVFKHM
+828 FKHM
-836 LPPPTNPKTPNQTCK
+836 LPPPPQQTLK
-851 NVALNIARQ
+851 
-860 SKMHGEW
+860 H
-867 RYVMA
+867 
-872 HKELVDINLIASA
+872 
-885 GSMGVGY
+885 
-892 NYPICQFN
+892 PI
-900 NPNYT
+900 
-905 ENFTP
+905 
-910 EFRSFIDKHYNHSFE
+910 K
-925 PLEVLGYIYALLYSP
+925 
-940 NYRKRYEEFLKA
+940 
-952 DYPKILFTNN
+952 
-962 KDLFRVL
+962 
-969 SLLGIELIGLHVLN
+969 
-983 QESLNHSFEKLK
+983 
-995 DATIGG
+995 
-1001 SYYKEAHERNPIIK
+1001 
-1015 KPSYNEPEQRLYINH
+1015 
-1030 SAYFRGVS
+1030 
-1038 EEIYNYMIGGYG
+1038 
-1050 VLDKY
+1050 
-1055 LKSHKNESCNFDH
+1055 
-1068 VSNIIKVIART
+1068 
-1079 IEIQKTLGFLTSDLP
+1079 
-1094 HLKGNDSQA
+1094 
-1103 LMQEILQNPP
+1103 
-1113 PPPHLIPIS
+1113 
-1122 PLSYRAKPKPSEIL
+1122 RAK
-1136 TLMPHSS
+1136 MP
-1143 AKKQAITISIAEAE
+1143 
-1157 VQPSLYSV
+1157 
-1165 LPNLALICDRG
+1165 R
-1176 SKVSP
+1176 
-1181 ISNVFVTNMLCDL
+1181 
-1194 HVNGSGSYAFLL
+1194 
-1206 YRLE
+1206 

>member
-1 MLKEYLESIK
+1 MLKEYLEKIK
-11 DLTPESNE
+11 DITPESNE
-19 LTHRTFLQILLI
+19 HTHRSFLENLLNR
-31 SLKDDFN
+31 LKDHFN
-38 TEFKIEHE
+38 KEFKIEHE
-46 PKKDKQGGQPD
+46 PKREQGSQPD
-57 FRVSY
+57 FRISY

-75 GTDLIQLL
+75 GTDLDRLL

-103 LNFVWVGK
+103 LNFMWVGK

-118 IKKEISVSS
+118 IKKEISVAS
-127 LDELSKPLKPNP
+127 LDGLSKPLKPNP
-139 QTECDLVE
+139 QTERDLIE
-147 LFKSFFNYE
+147 LFKSFFNHE
-156 AAPITNAKDFATHLS
+156 AAPITNAKDFANALS

-176 LKDALIQYQEK
+176 LKDALIQYQK
-187 AQVSSIFNN
+187 DDQVSSIFKN

-211 DALAQTLTY
+211 DAFAQTLTY

-257 KKLDAIKEIQWLLDE
+257 KRLDAIKEIQWLLNE
-272 ILSLINHVNMDSIIK
+272 ILNLINHVDMDSIIK

-321 DSVVKFIINAL
+321 DSVVEFIINAL

-432 NDALQIILTNTL
+432 NDTLKIILTNTL
-444 IQPSEIAA
+444 IQPSEIVAY
-452 DRGLQPIF
+452 RGLQPIF

-469 IKKDEKILI
+469 IKKDENILI
-478 ITGNPPYSGASSNEG
+478 ITGNPPYSGASENKG
-493 LFEWEVR
+493 LFEWEVK

-514 ERNVK
+514 EKNVK
-519 LTDKIKKLLKNIQT
+519 LTDKIQTLLKNIQK
-533 QNEGDK
+533 QKE
-539 SVKNTNKDA
+539 SSSKDA
-548 LKNLKKL
+548 LKALKNL

-663 TKQKIL
+663 TKPKIF
-669 QKIYYYDVYG
+669 YYDVYG
-679 ERAEKYDFLA
+679 ERAEKYAFLA
-689 QNDLNSIEWLELA
+689 QNDLDRIEWLELA

-710 IPQKT
+710 IPQET
-715 SLLDEYEQG
+715 PLLEEYEQG
-724 FSVQDMFQVGSTG
+724 FSVQEMFQIGSTG

-771 IYNIKKDGRDW
+771 VYNIKKDGRDW

-787 IKDVKANANNLE
+787 IKDIKANANNLE

-836 LPPPTNPKTPNQTCK
+836 LPPPPQQTLKHPIKC
-851 NVALNIARQ
+851 A
-860 SKMHGEW
+860 KMS
-867 RYVMA
+867 R
-872 HKELVDINLIASA
+872 
-885 GSMGVGY
+885 
-892 NYPICQFN
+892 
-900 NPNYT
+900 
-905 ENFTP
+905 
-910 EFRSFIDKHYNHSFE
+910 
-925 PLEVLGYIYALLYSP
+925 
-940 NYRKRYEEFLKA
+940 
-952 DYPKILFTNN
+952 
-962 KDLFRVL
+962 
-969 SLLGIELIGLHVLN
+969 
-983 QESLNHSFEKLK
+983 
-995 DATIGG
+995 
-1001 SYYKEAHERNPIIK
+1001 
-1015 KPSYNEPEQRLYINH
+1015 
-1030 SAYFRGVS
+1030 
-1038 EEIYNYMIGGYG
+1038 
-1050 VLDKY
+1050 
-1055 LKSHKNESCNFDH
+1055 
-1068 VSNIIKVIART
+1068 
-1079 IEIQKTLGFLTSDLP
+1079 
-1094 HLKGNDSQA
+1094 
-1103 LMQEILQNPP
+1103 
-1113 PPPHLIPIS
+1113 
-1122 PLSYRAKPKPSEIL
+1122 
-1136 TLMPHSS
+1136 
-1143 AKKQAITISIAEAE
+1143 
-1157 VQPSLYSV
+1157 
-1165 LPNLALICDRG
+1165 
-1176 SKVSP
+1176 
-1181 ISNVFVTNMLCDL
+1181 
-1194 HVNGSGSYAFLL
+1194 
-1206 YRLE
+1206 

>member
-1 MLKEYLESIK
+1 MLKEYLEGIK
-11 DLTPESNE
+11 DLTPEKNE
-19 LTHRTFLQILLI
+19 LTHRLFLHNLLDG
-31 SLKDDFN
+31 LKDHFN
-38 TEFKIEHE
+38 KEFKIEHE
-46 PKKDKQGGQPD
+46 PNRDKQGGQPD
-57 FRVSY
+57 FRISY

-75 GTDLIQLL
+75 GTNLNQLL

-103 LNFVWVGK
+103 LNFMWVGK

-118 IKKEISVSS
+118 IKKEISVAS

-139 QTECDLVE
+139 QTERDLVE
-147 LFKSFFNYE
+147 LFKSFFNHE

-171 APTKY
+171 PRTKY
-176 LKDALIQYQEK
+176 LKDALIKYQEK
-187 AQVSSIFNN
+187 AQVSSIFKN

-230 FEKINLDNVRSSIPE
+230 FEKINLDNVRSSIPK

-257 KKLDAIKEIQWLLDE
+257 KKLDEIKEIQWLLNE
-272 ILSLINHVNMDSIIK
+272 ILSSINHVDMDSILK

-310 LREKK
+310 LRESK

-377 ETRKTSDGGTSTKED
+377 EMRKTSDGGTSTKED

-417 LSQAFKEEFK
+417 LSQAFKQEFK

-452 DRGLQPIF
+452 YRGLQPIF
-460 EKELKSAQE
+460 EKELKSAQK

-478 ITGNPPYSGASSNEG
+478 ITGNPPYSGASENKG
-493 LFEWEVR
+493 LFEWEVK

-509 QTIEI
+509 QTIEV
-514 ERNVK
+514 EKNVK
-519 LTDKIKKLLKNIQT
+519 LTDKIQTLLNNIQKQKESGSKNALKELKN
-533 QNEGDK
+533 
-539 SVKNTNKDA
+539 
-548 LKNLKKL
+548 L

-582 NKIES
+582 NKIKS

-653 INLFVKKAQA
+653 INLFVKKAQVV
-663 TKQKIL
+663 K

-679 ERAEKYDFLA
+679 ERAEKYTFLA
-689 QNDLNSIEWLELA
+689 QNDLNSIEWLELT

-710 IPQKT
+710 IPQET
-715 SLLDEYEQG
+715 PLLEEYEQG
-724 FSVQDMFQVGSTG
+724 FSVQDMFQVGGTG
-737 ICSQRDHVVFH
+737 ICSKRDHVVFH
-748 KDKESLLKLL
+748 KDKKSLLKLL

-771 IYNIKKDGRDW
+771 KYNIGDDSRDW
-782 RLEYA
+782 RLNNA
-787 IKDVKANANNLE
+787 IREVETNIKCLE

-806 YRPFDFY
+806 YRPFDY
-813 YTYYTGKSKSFIAYP
+813 RWTYYTPNSRTFLAYP
-828 RGEVFKHM
+828 VYDVFKHM
-836 LPPPTNPKTPNQTCK
+836 LPPPPQQTLK
-851 NVALNIARQ
+851 
-860 SKMHGEW
+860 H
-867 RYVMA
+867 
-872 HKELVDINLIASA
+872 
-885 GSMGVGY
+885 
-892 NYPICQFN
+892 PI
-900 NPNYT
+900 
-905 ENFTP
+905 
-910 EFRSFIDKHYNHSFE
+910 K
-925 PLEVLGYIYALLYSP
+925 
-940 NYRKRYEEFLKA
+940 
-952 DYPKILFTNN
+952 
-962 KDLFRVL
+962 
-969 SLLGIELIGLHVLN
+969 
-983 QESLNHSFEKLK
+983 
-995 DATIGG
+995 
-1001 SYYKEAHERNPIIK
+1001 
-1015 KPSYNEPEQRLYINH
+1015 
-1030 SAYFRGVS
+1030 
-1038 EEIYNYMIGGYG
+1038 
-1050 VLDKY
+1050 
-1055 LKSHKNESCNFDH
+1055 
-1068 VSNIIKVIART
+1068 
-1079 IEIQKTLGFLTSDLP
+1079 
-1094 HLKGNDSQA
+1094 
-1103 LMQEILQNPP
+1103 
-1113 PPPHLIPIS
+1113 
-1122 PLSYRAKPKPSEIL
+1122 RAKMS
-1136 TLMPHSS
+1136 
-1143 AKKQAITISIAEAE
+1143 
-1157 VQPSLYSV
+1157 
-1165 LPNLALICDRG
+1165 R
-1176 SKVSP
+1176 
-1181 ISNVFVTNMLCDL
+1181 
-1194 HVNGSGSYAFLL
+1194 
-1206 YRLE
+1206 

>member
-19 LTHRTFLQILLI
+19 LTHRTFLENLLI
-31 SLKDDFN
+31 SLKENFN
-38 TEFKIEHE
+38 KEFKIEHE
-46 PKKDKQGGQPD
+46 PNRDKQGGQPD
-57 FRVSY
+57 FRISY

-75 GTDLIQLL
+75 GTDLRKIVESE
-83 KSDQI
+83 KSKQI

-103 LNFVWVGK
+103 LNFMWVGK
-111 DENNAPL
+111 DENNEPL
-118 IKKEISVSS
+118 IKREISIASP
-127 LDELSKPLKPNP
+127 DELSKPLKPNP
-139 QTECDLVE
+139 QTERDLIE

-156 AAPITNAKDFATHLS
+156 AAPIANAKDFATHLS
-171 APTKY
+171 VPTKY
-176 LKDALIQYQEK
+176 LKDALITYQK
-187 AQVSSIFNN
+187 DTQVSSIFNN

-211 DALAQTLTY
+211 DAFAQTLTY

-230 FEKINLDNVRSSIPE
+230 FEKIDLNNVRSSIPK

-257 KKLDAIKEIQWLLDE
+257 KKLDEIKEIQWLLNE
-272 ILSLINHVNMDSIIK
+272 ILSLINHVDMGSILK

-310 LREKK
+310 LRESK

-321 DSVVKFIINAL
+321 DSVVEFIINAL

-377 ETRKTSDGGTSTKED
+377 EMRKTSDGGASTKED

-427 KPLKE
+427 KSLKE
-432 NDALQIILTNTL
+432 NDALKIILTNTL

-452 DRGLQPIF
+452 YRGLQPIF
-460 EKELKSAQE
+460 ETELKNAQE
-469 IKKDEKILI
+469 IKKDENILI

-493 LFEWEVR
+493 LFEWEVK
-500 ATYGIEPEF
+500 ATYGIEPKF

-514 ERNVK
+514 EKNVK
-519 LTDKIKKLLKNIQT
+519 LTDKIKTLLKNLQKQKESGS
-533 QNEGDK
+533 QN
-539 SVKNTNKDA
+539 A
-548 LKNLKKL
+548 LKELKRL

-631 KKEETPQGAKDEN
+631 KKEKTPQGAKDEN
-644 VFNIMQGVS
+644 VFDIQQGVS
-653 INLFVKKAQA
+653 INLFVKKAQT
-663 TKQKIL
+663 TKPKIR
-669 QKIYYYDVYG
+669 YYDVYG
-679 ERAEKYDFLA
+679 QRAEKYAFLA
-689 QNDLNSIEWLELA
+689 QHDINSIEWLELT
-702 PREPFYLL
+702 PREPSYSLL
-710 IPQKT
+710 PLET
-715 SLLDEYEQG
+715 RLLDEYEQG
-724 FSVQDMFQVGSTG
+724 FSVQDMFQVGGTG
-737 ICSQRDHVVFH
+737 ICSKKDHVVFH

-771 IYNIKKDGRDW
+771 KYDIEDAQGWKLGWAIENVKKNQHE
-782 RLEYA
+782 LE
-787 IKDVKANANNLE
+787 K
-799 EYIVSCQ
+799 YIVLCQ
-806 YRPFDFY
+806 YRPFDY
-813 YTYYTGKSKSFIAYP
+813 RWTYYTDKSCGFLARPVYD
-828 RGEVFKHM
+828 VFKHM
-836 LPPPTNPKTPNQTCK
+836 LPPPTNPKTPNQTRK
-851 NVALNIARQ
+851 NAALNIARQ
-860 SKMHGEW
+860 SKMYGEW

-892 NYPICQFN
+892 NYPLYQFKH
-900 NPNYT
+900 PNYT

-910 EFRSFIDKHYNHSFE
+910 EFRSFIDKHYNHPFE
-925 PLEVLGYIYALLYSP
+925 PLEILGYIYALLYSP
-940 NYRKRYEEFLKA
+940 NYRKRYKDFLKA
-952 DYPKILFTNN
+952 DYPKILFTKN

-995 DATIGG
+995 DATIGE
-1001 SYYKEAHERNPIIK
+1001 SFYKEAHDCIIK
-1015 KPSYNEPEQRLYINH
+1015 KPLHNEPEQRLYINH
-1030 SAYFRGVS
+1030 SAYFKGVS

-1050 VLDKY
+1050 VLEKY

-1068 VSNIIKVIART
+1068 VTNIIKVIVRT

-1094 HLKGNDSQA
+1094 HLKGNDSKA

-1113 PPPHLIPIS
+1113 PPPI
-1122 PLSYRAKPKPSEIL
+1122 
-1136 TLMPHSS
+1136 
-1143 AKKQAITISIAEAE
+1143 
-1157 VQPSLYSV
+1157 
-1165 LPNLALICDRG
+1165 
-1176 SKVSP
+1176 
-1181 ISNVFVTNMLCDL
+1181 
-1194 HVNGSGSYAFLL
+1194 
-1206 YRLE
+1206 

>member
-11 DLTPESNE
+11 DLTPEKNE
-19 LTHRTFLQILLI
+19 LTHRLFLHNLLKN
-31 SLKDDFN
+31 LKNDFN
-38 TEFKIEHE
+38 KEFKIEHE

-75 GTDLIQLL
+75 GTDLRKIVESE
-83 KSDQI
+83 KSKQI

-103 LNFVWVGK
+103 LNFMWVGK

-118 IKKEISVSS
+118 IKREISIAS

-139 QTECDLVE
+139 QTERDLVE
-147 LFKSFFNYE
+147 LFKSFFNHE
-156 AAPITNAKDFATHLS
+156 AAPIANAKDFATHLS
-171 APTKY
+171 PRTRY
-176 LKDALIQYQEK
+176 LKDALIKYQEK
-187 AQVSSIFNN
+187 AQVSSIFKN

-230 FEKINLDNVRSSIPE
+230 FEKINLDNVRSSIPK

-257 KKLDAIKEIQWLLDE
+257 KKLDEIKEIQWLLNE
-272 ILSLINHVNMDSIIK
+272 ILSSINHVDMDSILK

-432 NDALQIILTNTL
+432 NDALKIILTNTL
-444 IQPSEIAA
+444 IQPSEIVAY
-452 DRGLQPIF
+452 RGLQPIF

-469 IKKDEKILI
+469 IKKNENILI
-478 ITGNPPYSGASSNEG
+478 ITGNPPYSGASENKG
-493 LFEWEVR
+493 LFEWEVK

-514 ERNVK
+514 EKNIK
-519 LTDKIKKLLKNIQT
+519 LTDKIQTLLNNIQK
-533 QNEGDK
+533 QKESG
-539 SVKNTNKDA
+539 SKNA
-548 LKNLKKL
+548 LKELKSL

-582 NKIES
+582 NKIKS

-663 TKQKIL
+663 TKQKI
-669 QKIYYYDVYG
+669 YYYDVYG
-679 ERAEKYDFLA
+679 QRAEKYAFLA
-689 QNDLNSIEWLELA
+689 QNDLNSINWLELT

-710 IPQKT
+710 LPLKT
-715 SLLDEYEQG
+715 PLLEEYEQG
-724 FSVQDMFQVGSTG
+724 FSVQKMFQISSVGIATG
-737 ICSQRDHVVFH
+737 
-748 KDKESLLKLL
+748 KDRIFIANNTESLK
-758 KDFSTLEPSELRR
+758 EQVLR
-771 IYNIKKDGRDW
+771 YCN
-782 RLEYA
+782 EFNEQC
-787 IKDVKANANNLE
+787 IKD
-799 EYIVSCQ
+799 IH
-806 YRPFDFY
+806 YRPFDIRKVY
-813 YTYYTGKSKSFIAYP
+813 YDTKKLERARENT
-828 RGEVFKHM
+828 FKHM
-836 LPPPTNPKTPNQTCK
+836 LPPPTNPKTPNQTRK
-851 NVALNIARQ
+851 NVALITSRRFCQ
-860 SKMHGEW
+860 SQK
-867 RYVMA
+867 
-872 HKELVDINLIASA
+872 S
-885 GSMGVGY
+885 GVGFVSNKISDLRTWTCPGMEGGDY
-892 NYPICQFN
+892 VNPLYH

-962 KDLFRVL
+962 KDLFRAL

-983 QESLNHSFEKLK
+983 QESLNYSFEKLK
-995 DATIGG
+995 DATIGE
-1001 SYYKEAHERNPIIK
+1001 SCYKEAHERNPIIK
-1015 KPSYNEPEQRLYINH
+1015 KPLHNEPEQRLYINH
-1030 SAYFRGVS
+1030 SAYFSRVS
-1038 EEIYNYMIGGYG
+1038 QEIYDYRIGGYC

-1055 LKSHKNESCNFDH
+1055 LKSHKDEPCDFDH
-1068 VSNIIKVIART
+1068 VGNIIKVIART

-1094 HLKGNDSQA
+1094 HLKGNDSEA

-1136 TLMPHSS
+1136 TLMLHSS
-1143 AKKQAITISIAEAE
+1143 AKKQAITTSTAEAE
-1157 VQPSLYSV
+1157 DQFSLYSA
-1165 LPNLALICDRG
+1165 LPNLALVCDRG

-1206 YRLE
+1206 YRLGSK

>member
-11 DLTPESNE
+11 DLTTEKNE
-19 LTHRTFLQILLI
+19 LTHRLSLHNLLNR
-31 SLKDDFN
+31 LKDHFN
-38 TEFKIEHE
+38 KEFKIEHE
-46 PKKDKQGGQPD
+46 PKKEQGSQPD
-57 FRVSY
+57 FRVSF
-62 QGLNIGYIENKRV
+62 QGLNIGYIENKKA
-75 GTDLIQLL
+75 GEDLSQLL

-88 LKYLELNPNLMLTDY
+88 RKYLELNPNLMLTDY
-103 LNFVWVGK
+103 LNFMWVGK

-118 IKKEISVSS
+118 IKKEISVAS
-127 LDELSKPLKPNP
+127 LDELSKPLKPKP
-139 QTECDLVE
+139 QTERDLIE
-147 LFKSFFNYE
+147 LFKSFFNHE
-156 AAPITNAKDFATHLS
+156 ATPITNAKDFATHLS
-171 APTKY
+171 PRTKY
-176 LKDALIQYQEK
+176 LKDALIKYQEK
-187 AQVSSIFNN
+187 TQVSSIFNN

-230 FEKINLDNVRSSIPE
+230 FEKINLDNVRSSIPK

-257 KKLDAIKEIQWLLDE
+257 KKLDEIQEIQWLLNE
-272 ILSLINHVNMDSIIK
+272 ILSSINHVDMDSILK

-310 LREKK
+310 LRESK

-377 ETRKTSDGGTSTKED
+377 EMRKTSDGGISTKED

-432 NDALQIILTNTL
+432 NDAFKIILTNTL

-469 IKKDEKILI
+469 IKKDENILI

-493 LFEWEVR
+493 LFEWEVK

-514 ERNVK
+514 EKKVK
-519 LTDKIKKLLKNIQT
+519 LTDKIKKLLKNLQT
-533 QNEGDK
+533 QKESSNQTQKQSNK

-548 LKNLKKL
+548 LKSLKQL
-555 HSKYKLQKEKN
+555 HSKYKLQDEKN

-631 KKEETPQGAKDEN
+631 KKEKTPQGADDEN

-653 INLFVKKAQA
+653 INLFVKKAQT
-663 TKQKIL
+663 TKQKIH
-669 QKIYYYDVYG
+669 YYDVYG
-679 ERAEKYDFLA
+679 ERAEKYAFLA
-689 QNDLNSIEWLELA
+689 QNDLNSIEWLELI

-710 IPQKT
+710 LPLKT
-715 SLLDEYEQG
+715 RLLDEYEQG
-724 FSVQDMFQVGSTG
+724 FSVKDMFQVGGTG
-737 ICSQRDHVVFH
+737 ICSKRDHVVFH
-748 KDKESLLKLL
+748 KTKESLLELL

-771 IYNIKKDGRDW
+771 KYDIGDDSRDW

-787 IKDVKANANNLE
+787 IREVKTNIKRLE
-799 EYIVSCQ
+799 EYIVFCQ
-806 YRPFDFY
+806 YRPFDY
-813 YTYYTGKSKSFIAYP
+813 RWTYYTPNSRTFLAYP
-828 RGEVFKHM
+828 VYDVFKHM
-836 LPPPTNPKTPNQTCK
+836 LPPPPPQQILK
-851 NVALNIARQ
+851 
-860 SKMHGEW
+860 H
-867 RYVMA
+867 
-872 HKELVDINLIASA
+872 
-885 GSMGVGY
+885 
-892 NYPICQFN
+892 PI
-900 NPNYT
+900 
-905 ENFTP
+905 
-910 EFRSFIDKHYNHSFE
+910 K
-925 PLEVLGYIYALLYSP
+925 
-940 NYRKRYEEFLKA
+940 
-952 DYPKILFTNN
+952 
-962 KDLFRVL
+962 
-969 SLLGIELIGLHVLN
+969 
-983 QESLNHSFEKLK
+983 
-995 DATIGG
+995 
-1001 SYYKEAHERNPIIK
+1001 
-1015 KPSYNEPEQRLYINH
+1015 
-1030 SAYFRGVS
+1030 
-1038 EEIYNYMIGGYG
+1038 
-1050 VLDKY
+1050 
-1055 LKSHKNESCNFDH
+1055 
-1068 VSNIIKVIART
+1068 
-1079 IEIQKTLGFLTSDLP
+1079 
-1094 HLKGNDSQA
+1094 
-1103 LMQEILQNPP
+1103 
-1113 PPPHLIPIS
+1113 
-1122 PLSYRAKPKPSEIL
+1122 RAKMS
-1136 TLMPHSS
+1136 H
-1143 AKKQAITISIAEAE
+1143 
-1157 VQPSLYSV
+1157 
-1165 LPNLALICDRG
+1165 
-1176 SKVSP
+1176 
-1181 ISNVFVTNMLCDL
+1181 
-1194 HVNGSGSYAFLL
+1194 
-1206 YRLE
+1206 